1 MPFFPKP
8 RRRPAPA
15 DAGIS
20 TTDAAPRP
28 FRPHPATGTQ
38 PAGRP
43 RFLRGERNE
52 SPFRDDR
59 PRREDRPR
67 DGRRPAGDFPRAGRP
82 AERRDA
88 RPGSRPRNEALQDP
102 WVDGQPRF
110 LPMSRAEMQAL
121 GWKELDVLLVN
132 GDAYVDHPA
141 FGPVLLG
148 RWLVAHGFRVGI
160 VAQPRWQSPDDL
172 LVMGRPR
179 LFVGVSAGALD
190 SMLAHYTAFRKKRHD
205 DAYTPGGKAGARP
218 NRACLVYANLARQAF
233 PGLPVILGGIEASL
247 RRTTHYDFWTDSLR
261 RSILL
266 DAKADLLI
274 YGMGEL
280 AMLECARRLAEGK
293 SLHGIDGTA
302 WLARVDENNVPVDL
316 PEEWL
321 DLPRMQL
328 PSHEAVQA
336 EATELL
342 RLTQMLEQQ
351 VHRQNAWAQQ
361 MVGDRALVLAP
372 PARPLTTEEMDQ
384 IYALPYARSAHPR
397 YREPIPADEMLRT
410 SITSHRGCGGGC
422 SFCSLAL
429 HQGRRISSRS
439 QGSILAEARKL
450 VAQSR
455 RGQVAISDVGGPT
468 ANMWQAHCA
477 LDDATAAKAE
487 PGARP
492 SSRCRRSSCCYPT
505 VCKSFITPQMQ
516 HVGLLREVAAL
527 PGVRQVR
534 VASGVRADLAL
545 NDPEALAAYT
555 GEFTGGQ
562 LKVAPEH
569 CAARVLDLMRK
580 PGMEVFEAFLQSFVE
595 QSRLAGR
602 EQYVVPYMM
611 SAFPGCTDEDMHELA
626 RWLQQRHWSPQQTQC
641 FIPTPGSI
649 ATAMYYCGRN
659 EDGEEIYVARSDA
672 DRLRQHRI
680 LMPDFGR
687 MPEHGSH
694 AGTED
699 AGEGHP
705 RGPRRENTTE
715 RWRDER
721 RSADGLA
728 PRHEGRRDFRED
740 RKPPF
745 SAAAAD
751 DDGQPFRKE
760 GFRPRNFHDRDG
772 SEGQDERK
780 RRAPFARFND
790 EREGAPRRDFRRPDR
805 DGFRKPAFRQDAD
818 KPFRP
823 RPFPD
828 AARDG
833 DEAPQTRPSF
843 RRDGQDERP
852 FRPRGDRF
860 VNRDG
865 EEGQRP
871 FRPRPVPAAAAGDDG
886 QPFRKEGLRP
896 RRFHDRDGH
905 EGQDG
910 WKRPRSFARFD
921 DEREGAPRRDFR
933 RPDRDGFRK
942 PSFRQDAD
950 KPFRPRPFP
959 DAARDGGE
967 APQDRPAFR
976 RDGQDERP
984 FRPRGD
990 RFMDRDGEEGQRP
1003 FRPRPVPAAAA
1014 DDDGQ
1019 PFRKDGFRPRRFH
1032 DRDGHEGQDGWKR
1045 PRSLARFD
1053 NEQDEAPRRD
1063 FRRPERDGFRKPA
1076 FRQDADKPFRPRP
1089 FPDAPRDGDE
1099 APQARPAFRR
1109 DGQGDRPFRPRG
1121 DRFVSRDGEEGQ
1133 RPFRPRR
1140 DDDGRSF
1147 RKDGFRP
1154 RNFHD
1159 RDGSEGQDER
1169 KRRAPFPRFD
1179 DGQGGAPQRDFRRPE
1194 RDGFRK
1200 PGFRQD
1206 ADKPFRKNAFRRD
1219 GKPAFGARRR
1229 DRGFDGPALNDDEE

>member
-15 DAGIS
+15 DTDIS

-28 FRPHPATGTQ
+28 FRPRPATGTQ
-38 PAGRP
+38 PADRP
-43 RFLRGERNE
+43 RFQREERNE
-52 SPFRDDR
+52 FSSRDDR

-67 DGRRPAGDFPRAGRP
+67 DGRRPAGAFPRAGRP
-82 AERRDA
+82 ADRRDA
-88 RPGSRPRNEALQDP
+88 RPGSRSRNEAFQDP

-302 WLARVDENNVPVDL
+302 WLAKVDENNVPVDL

-372 PARPLTTEEMDQ
+372 PARPLTTEEMDK
-384 IYALPYARSAHPR
+384 IYALPYARAAHPR

-439 QGSILAEARKL
+439 QESILAEARKL

-477 LDDATAAKAE
+477 LDEATAAKAE

-626 RWLQQRHWSPQQTQC
+626 RWLQERHWSPQQTQC

-687 MPEHGSH
+687 MPERGGH
-694 AGTED
+694 ADAED
-699 AGEGHP
+699 AGEGHH
-705 RGPRRENTTE
+705 REPRRENTTE

-721 RSADGLA
+721 RSADGL
-728 PRHEGRRDFRED
+728 RRF
-740 RKPPF
+740 
-745 SAAAAD
+745 
-751 DDGQPFRKE
+751 
-760 GFRPRNFHDRDG
+760 NDRDG
-772 SEGQDERK
+772 NEGQDAWK
-780 RRAPFARFND
+780 RPRPFARFDD
-790 EREGAPRRDFRRPDR
+790 EQDEAPRRDFRRPDR
-805 DGFRKPAFRQDAD
+805 DGFRKPGFRQDAD

-833 DEAPQTRPSF
+833 DEAPQARPSF

-860 VNRDG
+860 VDREG
-865 EEGQRP
+865 EEARRP
-871 FRPRPVPAAAAGDDG
+871 FRPR
-886 QPFRKEGLRP
+886 
-896 RRFHDRDGH
+896 RD
-905 EGQDG
+905 
-910 WKRPRSFARFD
+910 
-921 DEREGAPRRDFR
+921 
-933 RPDRDGFRK
+933 
-942 PSFRQDAD
+942 
-950 KPFRPRPFP
+950 
-959 DAARDGGE
+959 
-967 APQDRPAFR
+967 
-976 RDGQDERP
+976 
-984 FRPRGD
+984 
-990 RFMDRDGEEGQRP
+990 
-1003 FRPRPVPAAAA
+1003 
-1014 DDDGQ
+1014 DDDGR
-1019 PFRKDGFRPRRFH
+1019 PFRKDGFRPRRFN
-1032 DRDGHEGQDGWKR
+1032 DRDGNEGQDGQ
-1045 PRSLARFD
+1045 
-1053 NEQDEAPRRD
+1053 E
-1063 FRRPERDGFRKPA
+1063 
-1076 FRQDADKPFRPRP
+1076 
-1089 FPDAPRDGDE
+1089 
-1099 APQARPAFRR
+1099 
-1109 DGQGDRPFRPRG
+1109 
-1121 DRFVSRDGEEGQ
+1121 
-1133 RPFRPRR
+1133 
-1140 DDDGRSF
+1140 
-1147 RKDGFRP
+1147 
-1154 RNFHD
+1154 
-1159 RDGSEGQDER
+1159 
-1169 KRRAPFPRFD
+1169 RRAPFPRFD
-1179 DGQGGAPQRDFRRPE
+1179 DEREGAPRRDFRRPE

-1206 ADKPFRKNAFRRD
+1206 ADKPFRKNSFRRD
-1219 GKPAFGARRR
+1219 GKPAFGSRRR

>member
-172 LVMGRPR
+172 LAMGRPR

-302 WLARVDENNVPVDL
+302 WLARVDEHNVPVDL

-833 DEAPQTRPSF
+833 DEATQTRPSF

-860 VNRDG
+860 V
-865 EEGQRP
+865 
-871 FRPRPVPAAAAGDDG
+871 
-886 QPFRKEGLRP
+886 
-896 RRFHDRDGH
+896 
-905 EGQDG
+905 
-910 WKRPRSFARFD
+910 S
-921 DEREGAPRRDFR
+921 
-933 RPDRDGFRK
+933 
-942 PSFRQDAD
+942 
-950 KPFRPRPFP
+950 
-959 DAARDGGE
+959 
-967 APQDRPAFR
+967 
-976 RDGQDERP
+976 
-984 FRPRGD
+984 
-990 RFMDRDGEEGQRP
+990 RDGEEGQRP

-1019 PFRKDGFRPRRFH
+1019 PFRKEGLRPRRFH

-1200 PGFRQD
+1200 PAFRQD
-1206 ADKPFRKNAFRRD
+1206 ADKPFRKNTIRRD

>member
-15 DAGIS
+15 DTDIS

-28 FRPHPATGTQ
+28 FRPRPATGTQ
-38 PAGRP
+38 PA
-43 RFLRGERNE
+43 
-52 SPFRDDR
+52 DR

-67 DGRRPAGDFPRAGRP
+67 DGRRPAGAFPRAGRP
-82 AERRDA
+82 ADRRDA
-88 RPGSRPRNEALQDP
+88 RPGSRSRNEAFQDP

-110 LPMSRAEMQAL
+110 LPMNRAEMQAL

-302 WLARVDENNVPVDL
+302 WLAKVDENNVPVDL

-351 VHRQNAWAQQ
+351 MHRQNAWAQQ

-372 PARPLTTEEMDQ
+372 PARPLTTEEMDK
-384 IYALPYARSAHPR
+384 IYALPYARAAHPR

-439 QGSILAEARKL
+439 QESILAEARKL

-477 LDDATAAKAE
+477 LDDATSAKAE

-626 RWLQQRHWSPQQTQC
+626 RWLQERHWSPQQTQC

-687 MPEHGSH
+687 MPERGGH
-694 AGTED
+694 ADAED
-699 AGEGHP
+699 AGEGHH
-705 RGPRRENTTE
+705 REPRRENTTE

-728 PRHEGRRDFRED
+728 PRNEGRRDFRED

-745 SAAAAD
+745 
-751 DDGQPFRKE
+751 
-760 GFRPRNFHDRDG
+760 PRFD
-772 SEGQDERK
+772 
-780 RRAPFARFND
+780 D
-790 EREGAPRRDFRRPDR
+790 ERESAPRRDFRHPDR
-805 DGFRKPAFRQDAD
+805 DGFRKPGFRQDAD

-828 AARDG
+828 AARNG
-833 DEAPQTRPSF
+833 DEAPQARPSF

-860 VNRDG
+860 VDRDG
-865 EEGQRP
+865 EEGRRP
-871 FRPRPVPAAAAGDDG
+871 FRPRRDDDG
-886 QPFRKEGLRP
+886 QPFRKEDGFRP
-896 RRFHDRDGH
+896 RRFNDRDGN
-905 EGQDG
+905 EGQDA
-910 WKRPRSFARFD
+910 WKRPRPFARFDDEQDEAPRRDFRRPDRDGFRKSGFRQDADKPFRPRHDDEGRPFRKDGFRPRRFNDRDGNEGQNGQKRRAPFPRFD

-933 RPDRDGFRK
+933 RP
-942 PSFRQDAD
+942 
-950 KPFRPRPFP
+950 
-959 DAARDGGE
+959 
-967 APQDRPAFR
+967 
-976 RDGQDERP
+976 
-984 FRPRGD
+984 
-990 RFMDRDGEEGQRP
+990 
-1003 FRPRPVPAAAA
+1003 
-1014 DDDGQ
+1014 
-1019 PFRKDGFRPRRFH
+1019 
-1032 DRDGHEGQDGWKR
+1032 
-1045 PRSLARFD
+1045 
-1053 NEQDEAPRRD
+1053 
-1063 FRRPERDGFRKPA
+1063 ERDGF
-1076 FRQDADKPFRPRP
+1076 
-1089 FPDAPRDGDE
+1089 G
-1099 APQARPAFRR
+1099 
-1109 DGQGDRPFRPRG
+1109 
-1121 DRFVSRDGEEGQ
+1121 
-1133 RPFRPRR
+1133 
-1140 DDDGRSF
+1140 
-1147 RKDGFRP
+1147 
-1154 RNFHD
+1154 
-1159 RDGSEGQDER
+1159 
-1169 KRRAPFPRFD
+1169 
-1179 DGQGGAPQRDFRRPE
+1179 
-1194 RDGFRK
+1194 K

-1206 ADKPFRKNAFRRD
+1206 ADKPFRKNSFRRD
-1219 GKPAFGARRR
+1219 GKPAFGSRRR

>member
-15 DAGIS
+15 DTDIS

-28 FRPHPATGTQ
+28 FRPRPATGTQ
-38 PAGRP
+38 PADRP
-43 RFLRGERNE
+43 RFQREERNE
-52 SPFRDDR
+52 FSSRDDR

-67 DGRRPAGDFPRAGRP
+67 DGRRPAGAFPRAGRP
-82 AERRDA
+82 ADRRDA
-88 RPGSRPRNEALQDP
+88 RPGSRSRNEAFQDP

-110 LPMSRAEMQAL
+110 LPMNRAEMQAL

-302 WLARVDENNVPVDL
+302 WLAKVDENNVPVDL

-372 PARPLTTEEMDQ
+372 PARPLTTEEMDK
-384 IYALPYARSAHPR
+384 IYALPYARAAHPR

-439 QGSILAEARKL
+439 QESILAEARKL

-477 LDDATAAKAE
+477 LDDATSAKAE

-626 RWLQQRHWSPQQTQC
+626 RWLQERHWSPQQTQC

-687 MPEHGSH
+687 MPERGGH
-694 AGTED
+694 ADAED
-699 AGEGHP
+699 AGEGHH
-705 RGPRRENTTE
+705 REPRRENTTE

-745 SAAAAD
+745 
-751 DDGQPFRKE
+751 
-760 GFRPRNFHDRDG
+760 PRFD
-772 SEGQDERK
+772 
-780 RRAPFARFND
+780 D
-790 EREGAPRRDFRRPDR
+790 ERESAPRRDFRHPDR
-805 DGFRKPAFRQDAD
+805 DGFRKPGFRQDVD

-833 DEAPQTRPSF
+833 DEAPQARPSFRRDAQDERPFRPRGDRFVDRDGEEARRPFRPRRDDDDGRPFRKDGFRPRRFNDRDGNEGQDAWKRPRPFARFDDEQDEAPRRDFRRPDRDGFRKPGFRQDVDKPFRPRPFPDAARDGDEAPQARPSFRRDAQDERPFRPRGDRFVDRDGEEARRPFRPRRDDEGQPFRKDGFRPRRFNDRDGSEGQDAWKRPRPFARFDDEQDEAPRRDFRRPDRDGFRKPGFRQDADKPFRPRPFPDAAHDGDEAPQARPSF

-860 VNRDG
+860 VDRDG
-865 EEGQRP
+865 EEARRP
-871 FRPRPVPAAAAGDDG
+871 FRPR
-886 QPFRKEGLRP
+886 R
-896 RRFHDRDGH
+896 
-905 EGQDG
+905 
-910 WKRPRSFARFD
+910 D
-921 DEREGAPRRDFR
+921 DEGR
-933 RPDRDGFRK
+933 
-942 PSFRQDAD
+942 
-950 KPFRPRPFP
+950 
-959 DAARDGGE
+959 
-967 APQDRPAFR
+967 
-976 RDGQDERP
+976 
-984 FRPRGD
+984 
-990 RFMDRDGEEGQRP
+990 
-1003 FRPRPVPAAAA
+1003 
-1014 DDDGQ
+1014 
-1019 PFRKDGFRPRRFH
+1019 PFRKDGFRPRRFN
-1032 DRDGHEGQDGWKR
+1032 DRDGNEGQDG
-1045 PRSLARFD
+1045 
-1053 NEQDEAPRRD
+1053 Q
-1063 FRRPERDGFRKPA
+1063 
-1076 FRQDADKPFRPRP
+1076 
-1089 FPDAPRDGDE
+1089 
-1099 APQARPAFRR
+1099 
-1109 DGQGDRPFRPRG
+1109 
-1121 DRFVSRDGEEGQ
+1121 
-1133 RPFRPRR
+1133 
-1140 DDDGRSF
+1140 
-1147 RKDGFRP
+1147 
-1154 RNFHD
+1154 
-1159 RDGSEGQDER
+1159 

-1179 DGQGGAPQRDFRRPE
+1179 DEREGAPRRDFRRPE

-1206 ADKPFRKNAFRRD
+1206 ADKPFRKNSFRRD
-1219 GKPAFGARRR
+1219 GKPAFGSRRR

>member
-15 DAGIS
+15 DTDIS

-28 FRPHPATGTQ
+28 FRPRPATGTQ
-38 PAGRP
+38 PADRP
-43 RFLRGERNE
+43 RFQREERNE
-52 SPFRDDR
+52 FSSRDDR

-67 DGRRPAGDFPRAGRP
+67 DGRRPAGAFPRAGRP
-82 AERRDA
+82 ADRRDA
-88 RPGSRPRNEALQDP
+88 RPGSRSRNEAFQDP

-110 LPMSRAEMQAL
+110 LPMNRAEMQAL

-302 WLARVDENNVPVDL
+302 WLAKVDENNVPVDL

-372 PARPLTTEEMDQ
+372 PARPLTTEEMDK
-384 IYALPYARSAHPR
+384 IYALPYARAAHPR

-439 QGSILAEARKL
+439 QESILAEARKL

-477 LDDATAAKAE
+477 LDDATSAKAE

-626 RWLQQRHWSPQQTQC
+626 RWLQERHWSPQQTQC

-687 MPEHGSH
+687 MPERGGH
-694 AGTED
+694 ADAED
-699 AGEGHP
+699 AGEGHH
-705 RGPRRENTTE
+705 REPRRENTTE

-728 PRHEGRRDFRED
+728 PRNEGRRDFRED

-745 SAAAAD
+745 PRFDDERDGAPRRDFRHPDRDGFRKPGFRQDVDKPFRPRPFPDAARDSDEAPQARPSFRRDGQDERPFRPRRD
-751 DDGQPFRKE
+751 DDGRPFRKD
-760 GFRPRNFHDRDG
+760 GFRPRRFNDRDG
-772 SEGQDERK
+772 SEGQDAWK
-780 RRAPFARFND
+780 RPRPFARFDD
-790 EREGAPRRDFRRPDR
+790 EQDEAPRRDFRRPDR
-805 DGFRKPAFRQDAD
+805 DGFRKPGFRQDAD

-833 DEAPQTRPSF
+833 DEAPQARPSF

-860 VNRDG
+860 VDRDG
-865 EEGQRP
+865 EEARRP
-871 FRPRPVPAAAAGDDG
+871 FRPR
-886 QPFRKEGLRP
+886 R
-896 RRFHDRDGH
+896 
-905 EGQDG
+905 
-910 WKRPRSFARFD
+910 
-921 DEREGAPRRDFR
+921 
-933 RPDRDGFRK
+933 
-942 PSFRQDAD
+942 
-950 KPFRPRPFP
+950 
-959 DAARDGGE
+959 
-967 APQDRPAFR
+967 
-976 RDGQDERP
+976 
-984 FRPRGD
+984 
-990 RFMDRDGEEGQRP
+990 
-1003 FRPRPVPAAAA
+1003 

-1019 PFRKDGFRPRRFH
+1019 PFRKDGFRPRRFN
-1032 DRDGHEGQDGWKR
+1032 DRDGNEGQDTWKR
-1045 PRSLARFD
+1045 PRPFARFD
-1053 NEQDEAPRRD
+1053 DEQDEAPRRD
-1063 FRRPERDGFRKPA
+1063 FRRPD
-1076 FRQDADKPFRPRP
+1076 
-1089 FPDAPRDGDE
+1089 
-1099 APQARPAFRR
+1099 
-1109 DGQGDRPFRPRG
+1109 
-1121 DRFVSRDGEEGQ
+1121 
-1133 RPFRPRR
+1133 
-1140 DDDGRSF
+1140 
-1147 RKDGFRP
+1147 
-1154 RNFHD
+1154 
-1159 RDGSEGQDER
+1159 
-1169 KRRAPFPRFD
+1169 
-1179 DGQGGAPQRDFRRPE
+1179 

-1206 ADKPFRKNAFRRD
+1206 ADKPFRPRPFPRFDDEWEGAPRRDFRRPERDGFGKPGFRQDADKPFRKNSFRRD
-1219 GKPAFGARRR
+1219 GKPAFGSRRR

>member
-15 DAGIS
+15 DTDIS

-28 FRPHPATGTQ
+28 FRPRPLTGTQ
-38 PAGRP
+38 PADRP
-43 RFLRGERNE
+43 RFQRGERNE
-52 SPFRDDR
+52 FSSRDDR

-82 AERRDA
+82 ADRRDA
-88 RPGSRPRNEALQDP
+88 RPGSRQRNEAFQDP

-302 WLARVDENNVPVDL
+302 WLAKVDENNVPVDL

-372 PARPLTTEEMDQ
+372 PARPLTTEEMDK
-384 IYALPYARSAHPR
+384 IYALPYARAAHPR

-439 QGSILAEARKL
+439 QESILAEARKL

-477 LDDATAAKAE
+477 LDDATSAKAD

-626 RWLQQRHWSPQQTQC
+626 RWLQERHWSPQQTQC

-687 MPEHGSH
+687 MPERGGH
-694 AGTED
+694 ADAED
-699 AGEGHP
+699 AGEGH
-705 RGPRRENTTE
+705 RREPRRENTTE

-745 SAAAAD
+745 
-751 DDGQPFRKE
+751 
-760 GFRPRNFHDRDG
+760 
-772 SEGQDERK
+772 
-780 RRAPFARFND
+780 ARFDGERD
-790 EREGAPRRDFRRPDR
+790 EAPRRDFRRSDR
-805 DGFRKPAFRQDAD
+805 DGFRKPGFRQDAD

-833 DEAPQTRPSF
+833 DEAPQARPAF
-843 RRDGQDERP
+843 RRNGQDERP
-852 FRPRGDRF
+852 FHPRGDRF
-860 VNRDG
+860 VSRDG

-871 FRPRPVPAAAAGDDG
+871 FRPRRDDEG
-886 QPFRKEGLRP
+886 RPFRKDGFRP
-896 RRFHDRDGH
+896 RNFHDRDG
-905 EGQDG
+905 
-910 WKRPRSFARFD
+910 D
-921 DEREGAPRRDFR
+921 D
-933 RPDRDGFRK
+933 
-942 PSFRQDAD
+942 
-950 KPFRPRPFP
+950 
-959 DAARDGGE
+959 
-967 APQDRPAFR
+967 APQARPAFR

-990 RFMDRDGEEGQRP
+990 RFVDREGEEGRRP
-1003 FRPRPVPAAAA
+1003 FRPRR
-1014 DDDGQ
+1014 DDDDRS
-1019 PFRKDGFRPRRFH
+1019 FRKDGFRPRNFH
-1032 DRDGHEGQDGWKR
+1032 DRDGSEGQDAWKR
-1045 PRSLARFD
+1045 PRPFARFD
-1053 NEQDEAPRRD
+1053 DEQDGAPRRD
-1063 FRRPERDGFRKPA
+1063 FRRPDRDGFRKPG

-1089 FPDAPRDGDE
+1089 FPDAARDGDE

-1121 DRFVSRDGEEGQ
+1121 DRFVDREGEEGG

-1147 RKDGFRP
+1147 RKDGFCP

-1159 RDGSEGQDER
+1159 RDGNEGQDGQ

-1179 DGQGGAPQRDFRRPE
+1179 DEQDGAPRRDFRHPE

-1206 ADKPFRKNAFRRD
+1206 ADKPFRKNTFRRD

>member
-15 DAGIS
+15 DTDIS

-28 FRPHPATGTQ
+28 FRPRPATGTQ
-38 PAGRP
+38 PADRP
-43 RFLRGERNE
+43 RFQREERNE
-52 SPFRDDR
+52 FSFRDAR

-67 DGRRPAGDFPRAGRP
+67 DGRRPAGAFPRAGRP
-82 AERRDA
+82 ADRRDA
-88 RPGSRPRNEALQDP
+88 RPGSRSRNEAFQDP

-302 WLARVDENNVPVDL
+302 WLAKVDENNVPVDL

-372 PARPLTTEEMDQ
+372 PARPLTTEEMDK
-384 IYALPYARSAHPR
+384 IYALPYARAAHPR

-439 QGSILAEARKL
+439 QESILAEARKL

-477 LDDATAAKAE
+477 LDDATSAKAE

-626 RWLQQRHWSPQQTQC
+626 RWLQERHWSPQQTQC

-687 MPEHGSH
+687 MPERGGH
-694 AGTED
+694 ADAED
-699 AGEGHP
+699 AGEGHH
-705 RGPRRENTTE
+705 REPRRENTTE

-745 SAAAAD
+745 PRFDDERESAPRRDFRHPDRDGFRKPGFRQDVDKPFRPRPFPDAARDGDEAPQARPSFRRDGQDERPFRPRGDRFVDREGEEGRRPFRPRRDDDGRPFRKDGFPQDADKPFRPRPFPDAARDGDEAPQARPSFRRDGQDERPFRPRGDRFVDRDGEEARRPFRPRRD
-751 DDGQPFRKE
+751 DDGQPFRKD
-760 GFRPRNFHDRDG
+760 GFRPRRFNDRDG
-772 SEGQDERK
+772 NEGQDAWK
-780 RRAPFARFND
+780 RPRPFARFDD
-790 EREGAPRRDFRRPDR
+790 EQDEAPRRDFRRPDR
-805 DGFRKPAFRQDAD
+805 DGFRKPGFRQDAD

-833 DEAPQTRPSF
+833 DEAPQARPPF

-865 EEGQRP
+865 EEARRP
-871 FRPRPVPAAAAGDDG
+871 FRPR
-886 QPFRKEGLRP
+886 R
-896 RRFHDRDGH
+896 
-905 EGQDG
+905 
-910 WKRPRSFARFD
+910 D
-921 DEREGAPRRDFR
+921 DE
-933 RPDRDGFRK
+933 
-942 PSFRQDAD
+942 
-950 KPFRPRPFP
+950 
-959 DAARDGGE
+959 
-967 APQDRPAFR
+967 
-976 RDGQDERP
+976 
-984 FRPRGD
+984 
-990 RFMDRDGEEGQRP
+990 
-1003 FRPRPVPAAAA
+1003 
-1014 DDDGQ
+1014 GQ
-1019 PFRKDGFRPRRFH
+1019 PFRKDGFRPRRFN
-1032 DRDGHEGQDGWKR
+1032 DRDGNEGQDG
-1045 PRSLARFD
+1045 
-1053 NEQDEAPRRD
+1053 Q
-1063 FRRPERDGFRKPA
+1063 
-1076 FRQDADKPFRPRP
+1076 
-1089 FPDAPRDGDE
+1089 
-1099 APQARPAFRR
+1099 
-1109 DGQGDRPFRPRG
+1109 
-1121 DRFVSRDGEEGQ
+1121 
-1133 RPFRPRR
+1133 
-1140 DDDGRSF
+1140 
-1147 RKDGFRP
+1147 
-1154 RNFHD
+1154 
-1159 RDGSEGQDER
+1159 

-1179 DGQGGAPQRDFRRPE
+1179 DEREGAPRRDFRRPE

-1206 ADKPFRKNAFRRD
+1206 ADKPFRKNTFRRD
-1219 GKPAFGARRR
+1219 GKPAFGSRRR

>member
-15 DAGIS
+15 DTDIS

-28 FRPHPATGTQ
+28 FRPRPATGTQ
-38 PAGRP
+38 PADRP
-43 RFLRGERNE
+43 RFQREERNE
-52 SPFRDDR
+52 FSSRDDR

-67 DGRRPAGDFPRAGRP
+67 DGRRPAGAFPRAGRP
-82 AERRDA
+82 ADRRDA
-88 RPGSRPRNEALQDP
+88 RPGSRSRNEAFQDP

-302 WLARVDENNVPVDL
+302 WLAKVDENNVPVDL

-361 MVGDRALVLAP
+361 MVGDHALVLAP
-372 PARPLTTEEMDQ
+372 PARPLTTEEMDK
-384 IYALPYARSAHPR
+384 IYALPYARAAHPR

-439 QGSILAEARKL
+439 QESILAEARKL

-477 LDDATAAKAE
+477 LDDATSAKAE

-626 RWLQQRHWSPQQTQC
+626 RWLQERHWSPQQTQC

-687 MPEHGSH
+687 MPERGGH
-694 AGTED
+694 ADAED
-699 AGEGHP
+699 AGEGHH
-705 RGPRRENTTE
+705 REPRRENTTE

-745 SAAAAD
+745 
-751 DDGQPFRKE
+751 
-760 GFRPRNFHDRDG
+760 PRFD
-772 SEGQDERK
+772 
-780 RRAPFARFND
+780 D
-790 EREGAPRRDFRRPDR
+790 ERESAPRRDFRHPDR
-805 DGFRKPAFRQDAD
+805 DGFRKPGFRQDVD

-833 DEAPQTRPSF
+833 DEAPQARPSF

-860 VNRDG
+860 VNRGG
-865 EEGQRP
+865 EEARRP
-871 FRPRPVPAAAAGDDG
+871 FRPRRDDDDG
-886 QPFRKEGLRP
+886 RPFRKDGFRP
-896 RRFHDRDGH
+896 RRFNDRDGN
-905 EGQDG
+905 EGQDA
-910 WKRPRSFARFD
+910 WKRPRPFARFD
-921 DEREGAPRRDFR
+921 DEQDEAPRRDFR

-942 PSFRQDAD
+942 PGFRQDAD

-959 DAARDGGE
+959 DASRDGDE
-967 APQDRPAFR
+967 APQARPSFR

-990 RFMDRDGEEGQRP
+990 RFVNRGGEEARRP
-1003 FRPRPVPAAAA
+1003 FRPRRD
-1014 DDDGQ
+1014 DDDGR
-1019 PFRKDGFRPRRFH
+1019 PFRKDGFRPRRFN
-1032 DRDGHEGQDGWKR
+1032 DRDGNEGQDG
-1045 PRSLARFD
+1045 
-1053 NEQDEAPRRD
+1053 Q
-1063 FRRPERDGFRKPA
+1063 
-1076 FRQDADKPFRPRP
+1076 
-1089 FPDAPRDGDE
+1089 
-1099 APQARPAFRR
+1099 
-1109 DGQGDRPFRPRG
+1109 
-1121 DRFVSRDGEEGQ
+1121 
-1133 RPFRPRR
+1133 
-1140 DDDGRSF
+1140 
-1147 RKDGFRP
+1147 
-1154 RNFHD
+1154 
-1159 RDGSEGQDER
+1159 

-1179 DGQGGAPQRDFRRPE
+1179 DEREGAPRRDFRRPE

-1206 ADKPFRKNAFRRD
+1206 ADKPFRKNSFRRD
-1219 GKPAFGARRR
+1219 GKPAFGSRRR
-1229 DRGFDGPALNDDEE
+1229 DRGFDGPALNDDEK

>member
-15 DAGIS
+15 DTDIS

-28 FRPHPATGTQ
+28 FRPRPATGTQ
-38 PAGRP
+38 PADRP
-43 RFLRGERNE
+43 RFQREERNE
-52 SPFRDDR
+52 FSSRDDR

-67 DGRRPAGDFPRAGRP
+67 DGRRPAGAFPRAGRP
-82 AERRDA
+82 ADRRDA
-88 RPGSRPRNEALQDP
+88 RPGSRSRNEAFQDP

-302 WLARVDENNVPVDL
+302 WLAKVDENNVPVDL

-372 PARPLTTEEMDQ
+372 PARPLTTEEMDK
-384 IYALPYARSAHPR
+384 IYALPYARAAHPR

-439 QGSILAEARKL
+439 QESILAEARKL

-477 LDDATAAKAE
+477 LDDATSAKAE

-626 RWLQQRHWSPQQTQC
+626 RWLQERHWSPQQTQC

-687 MPEHGSH
+687 MPERGGH
-694 AGTED
+694 ADAED
-699 AGEGHP
+699 AGEGHH
-705 RGPRRENTTE
+705 REPRRENTTE
-715 RWRDER
+715 RWRDEH

-745 SAAAAD
+745 PRFDDERESAPRRDFRHPDRDGFRKPGFRQDVDKPFRPRPFPDAARDGDEAPQARPSFRRDGQDERPFRPRGDRFVDREGEEARRPFRPRRDD
-751 DDGQPFRKE
+751 DDGRPFRKD
-760 GFRPRNFHDRDG
+760 GFRPRRFNDRDG
-772 SEGQDERK
+772 NEGQDAWK
-780 RRAPFARFND
+780 RPRPFARFDD
-790 EREGAPRRDFRRPDR
+790 EQDEAPRRDFRRPDR
-805 DGFRKPAFRQDAD
+805 DGFRKPGFRQDAD

-833 DEAPQTRPSF
+833 DEAPQARPSF

-860 VNRDG
+860 VDREG
-865 EEGQRP
+865 EEARRP
-871 FRPRPVPAAAAGDDG
+871 FRPR
-886 QPFRKEGLRP
+886 
-896 RRFHDRDGH
+896 RD
-905 EGQDG
+905 
-910 WKRPRSFARFD
+910 
-921 DEREGAPRRDFR
+921 
-933 RPDRDGFRK
+933 
-942 PSFRQDAD
+942 
-950 KPFRPRPFP
+950 
-959 DAARDGGE
+959 
-967 APQDRPAFR
+967 
-976 RDGQDERP
+976 
-984 FRPRGD
+984 
-990 RFMDRDGEEGQRP
+990 
-1003 FRPRPVPAAAA
+1003 
-1014 DDDGQ
+1014 DDDGR
-1019 PFRKDGFRPRRFH
+1019 PFRKDGFRPRRFN
-1032 DRDGHEGQDGWKR
+1032 DRDGNEGQDG
-1045 PRSLARFD
+1045 
-1053 NEQDEAPRRD
+1053 Q
-1063 FRRPERDGFRKPA
+1063 
-1076 FRQDADKPFRPRP
+1076 
-1089 FPDAPRDGDE
+1089 
-1099 APQARPAFRR
+1099 
-1109 DGQGDRPFRPRG
+1109 
-1121 DRFVSRDGEEGQ
+1121 
-1133 RPFRPRR
+1133 
-1140 DDDGRSF
+1140 
-1147 RKDGFRP
+1147 
-1154 RNFHD
+1154 
-1159 RDGSEGQDER
+1159 

-1179 DGQGGAPQRDFRRPE
+1179 DEREGAPRRDFRRPE

-1206 ADKPFRKNAFRRD
+1206 ADKPFRKNTFRRD
-1219 GKPAFGARRR
+1219 GKPAFGSRRR

>member
-15 DAGIS
+15 DTDIS

-28 FRPHPATGTQ
+28 FRPRPATGTQ
-38 PAGRP
+38 PADRP
-43 RFLRGERNE
+43 RFQREERNE
-52 SPFRDDR
+52 FSSRDDR

-67 DGRRPAGDFPRAGRP
+67 DGRRPAGAFPRAGRP
-82 AERRDA
+82 ADRRDA
-88 RPGSRPRNEALQDP
+88 RPGSRSRNEAFQDP

-110 LPMSRAEMQAL
+110 LPMNRAEMQAL

-302 WLARVDENNVPVDL
+302 WLAKVDENNVPVDL

-372 PARPLTTEEMDQ
+372 PARPLTTEEMDK
-384 IYALPYARSAHPR
+384 IYALPYARAAHPR

-439 QGSILAEARKL
+439 QESILAEARKL

-477 LDDATAAKAE
+477 LDDATSAKAE

-626 RWLQQRHWSPQQTQC
+626 RWLQERHWSPQQTQC

-687 MPEHGSH
+687 MPERGGH
-694 AGTED
+694 ADAED
-699 AGEGHP
+699 AGEGHH
-705 RGPRRENTTE
+705 REPRRENTTE

-745 SAAAAD
+745 
-751 DDGQPFRKE
+751 
-760 GFRPRNFHDRDG
+760 PRFD
-772 SEGQDERK
+772 
-780 RRAPFARFND
+780 D
-790 EREGAPRRDFRRPDR
+790 ERESAPRRDFRHPDR
-805 DGFRKPAFRQDAD
+805 DGFRKPGFRQDVD

-833 DEAPQTRPSF
+833 DEAPQARPSF

-860 VNRDG
+860 VDREG
-865 EEGQRP
+865 EEGRRP
-871 FRPRPVPAAAAGDDG
+871 FRPRGDRFVDRDGEEARRPFRPRRDDEG
-886 QPFRKEGLRP
+886 QPFRKDGFRP
-896 RRFHDRDGH
+896 RRFNDRDGS
-905 EGQDG
+905 EGQDA
-910 WKRPRSFARFD
+910 WKRPRPFARFD
-921 DEREGAPRRDFR
+921 DEQDEAPRRDFR

-942 PSFRQDAD
+942 PGFRQDVD

-959 DAARDGGE
+959 DAARDGDE
-967 APQDRPAFR
+967 APQARPSFR

-990 RFMDRDGEEGQRP
+990 RFVDRDGEEARRP
-1003 FRPRPVPAAAA
+1003 FRPRR
-1014 DDDGQ
+1014 DDEGR
-1019 PFRKDGFRPRRFH
+1019 PFRKDGFRPRRFN
-1032 DRDGHEGQDGWKR
+1032 DRDGNEGQDG
-1045 PRSLARFD
+1045 
-1053 NEQDEAPRRD
+1053 Q
-1063 FRRPERDGFRKPA
+1063 
-1076 FRQDADKPFRPRP
+1076 
-1089 FPDAPRDGDE
+1089 
-1099 APQARPAFRR
+1099 
-1109 DGQGDRPFRPRG
+1109 
-1121 DRFVSRDGEEGQ
+1121 
-1133 RPFRPRR
+1133 
-1140 DDDGRSF
+1140 
-1147 RKDGFRP
+1147 
-1154 RNFHD
+1154 
-1159 RDGSEGQDER
+1159 

-1179 DGQGGAPQRDFRRPE
+1179 DEREGAPRRDFRRPE

-1206 ADKPFRKNAFRRD
+1206 ADKPFHKNTFRRD
-1219 GKPAFGARRR
+1219 GKPAFGSRRR

>member
-15 DAGIS
+15 DTDIS

-28 FRPHPATGTQ
+28 FRPRPATGTQ
-38 PAGRP
+38 PADRP
-43 RFLRGERNE
+43 RFQREERNE
-52 SPFRDDR
+52 FSSRDDR

-67 DGRRPAGDFPRAGRP
+67 DGRRPAGAFPRAGRP
-82 AERRDA
+82 ADRRDA
-88 RPGSRPRNEALQDP
+88 RPGSRSRNEAFQDP

-110 LPMSRAEMQAL
+110 LPMNRAEMQAL

-302 WLARVDENNVPVDL
+302 WLAKVDENNVPVDL

-372 PARPLTTEEMDQ
+372 PARPLTTEEMDK
-384 IYALPYARSAHPR
+384 IYALPYARAAHPR

-439 QGSILAEARKL
+439 QESILAEARKL

-477 LDDATAAKAE
+477 LDDATSAKAE

-626 RWLQQRHWSPQQTQC
+626 RWLQERHWSPQQTQC

-687 MPEHGSH
+687 MPERGGH
-694 AGTED
+694 ADAED
-699 AGEGHP
+699 AGEGHH
-705 RGPRRENTTE
+705 REPRRENTTE

-745 SAAAAD
+745 PRFDDERESAPRRDFRHPDRDGFRKPGFRQDVDKPFRPRPFPDAARDGDEAPQARPSFRRDGQDERPFRPRGDRFVDRDGEEARRPFRPRRDD
-751 DDGQPFRKE
+751 DDGRPFRKD
-760 GFRPRNFHDRDG
+760 GFRPRRFNDRDG
-772 SEGQDERK
+772 NEGQDAWK
-780 RRAPFARFND
+780 RPRPFARFDD
-790 EREGAPRRDFRRPDR
+790 EQDEAPRRDFRRPDR
-805 DGFRKPAFRQDAD
+805 DGFRKPGFRQDAD

-833 DEAPQTRPSF
+833 DEAPQARPSF

-860 VNRDG
+860 VDRDG
-865 EEGQRP
+865 EEGRRP
-871 FRPRPVPAAAAGDDG
+871 FRPRRDDDG
-886 QPFRKEGLRP
+886 QPFRKEDGFRP
-896 RRFHDRDGH
+896 RRFNDRDGN
-905 EGQDG
+905 EGQDA
-910 WKRPRSFARFD
+910 WKRPRPFARFDDEQDEAPRRDFRRPDRDGFRKSGFRQDADKPFRPRHDDEGRPFRKDGFRPRRFNDRDGNEGQNGQKRRAPFPRFD

-933 RPDRDGFRK
+933 RP
-942 PSFRQDAD
+942 
-950 KPFRPRPFP
+950 
-959 DAARDGGE
+959 
-967 APQDRPAFR
+967 
-976 RDGQDERP
+976 
-984 FRPRGD
+984 
-990 RFMDRDGEEGQRP
+990 
-1003 FRPRPVPAAAA
+1003 
-1014 DDDGQ
+1014 
-1019 PFRKDGFRPRRFH
+1019 
-1032 DRDGHEGQDGWKR
+1032 
-1045 PRSLARFD
+1045 
-1053 NEQDEAPRRD
+1053 
-1063 FRRPERDGFRKPA
+1063 ERDGF
-1076 FRQDADKPFRPRP
+1076 
-1089 FPDAPRDGDE
+1089 G
-1099 APQARPAFRR
+1099 
-1109 DGQGDRPFRPRG
+1109 
-1121 DRFVSRDGEEGQ
+1121 
-1133 RPFRPRR
+1133 
-1140 DDDGRSF
+1140 
-1147 RKDGFRP
+1147 
-1154 RNFHD
+1154 
-1159 RDGSEGQDER
+1159 
-1169 KRRAPFPRFD
+1169 
-1179 DGQGGAPQRDFRRPE
+1179 
-1194 RDGFRK
+1194 K

-1206 ADKPFRKNAFRRD
+1206 ADKPFRKNSFRRD
-1219 GKPAFGARRR
+1219 GKPAFGSRRR

>member
-15 DAGIS
+15 DTDIS
-20 TTDAAPRP
+20 TTDAAPLP
-28 FRPHPATGTQ
+28 FRPRPATGTQ
-38 PAGRP
+38 PADRP
-43 RFLRGERNE
+43 RFQREERNE
-52 SPFRDDR
+52 FSSRDDR

-67 DGRRPAGDFPRAGRP
+67 DGRRPAGAFPRAGRP
-82 AERRDA
+82 ADRRDA
-88 RPGSRPRNEALQDP
+88 RPGSRSRNEAFQDP

-302 WLARVDENNVPVDL
+302 WLAKVDENNVPVDL

-372 PARPLTTEEMDQ
+372 PARPLTTEEMDK
-384 IYALPYARSAHPR
+384 IYALPYARAAHPR

-439 QGSILAEARKL
+439 QESILAEARKL

-477 LDDATAAKAE
+477 LDDATSAKAE

-626 RWLQQRHWSPQQTQC
+626 RWLQERHWSPQQTQC

-687 MPEHGSH
+687 MPERGGH
-694 AGTED
+694 ADAED
-699 AGEGHP
+699 AGEGHH
-705 RGPRRENTTE
+705 REPRRENTTE

-728 PRHEGRRDFRED
+728 PRNEGRRDFRED

-745 SAAAAD
+745 PRFDDERESAPRRDFRHPDRDGFRKPGFRQDVDKPFRPRPFPDAARDGDEAPQARPSFRRDGQDERPFRPRRD
-751 DDGQPFRKE
+751 DEGQPFRKD
-760 GFRPRNFHDRDG
+760 GFRPRRFNDRDG
-772 SEGQDERK
+772 SEGQDAWK
-780 RRAPFARFND
+780 RPRPFARFDD
-790 EREGAPRRDFRRPDR
+790 EQDEAPRRDFRRPDR
-805 DGFRKPAFRQDAD
+805 DGFRKPGFRQDAD

-833 DEAPQTRPSF
+833 DEAPQARPSFRRDGQDERPFRPCGDRFAHHDGEEGRRPFRPRRDDDGQPFRKDGFQPRRSNDRNGNDGQDWQKRRAPFPRFDDEQEGTPRRDFRRPDRDGFRKPGFRQDADKTFRPRPFPDAARDGGEAPQARPSF

-860 VNRDG
+860 VDRDG
-865 EEGQRP
+865 EEARRP
-871 FRPRPVPAAAAGDDG
+871 FRPR
-886 QPFRKEGLRP
+886 R
-896 RRFHDRDGH
+896 
-905 EGQDG
+905 
-910 WKRPRSFARFD
+910 
-921 DEREGAPRRDFR
+921 
-933 RPDRDGFRK
+933 
-942 PSFRQDAD
+942 
-950 KPFRPRPFP
+950 
-959 DAARDGGE
+959 
-967 APQDRPAFR
+967 
-976 RDGQDERP
+976 
-984 FRPRGD
+984 
-990 RFMDRDGEEGQRP
+990 
-1003 FRPRPVPAAAA
+1003 

-1019 PFRKDGFRPRRFH
+1019 PFRKDGFRPRRFN
-1032 DRDGHEGQDGWKR
+1032 DRDGNEGQDG
-1045 PRSLARFD
+1045 
-1053 NEQDEAPRRD
+1053 Q
-1063 FRRPERDGFRKPA
+1063 
-1076 FRQDADKPFRPRP
+1076 
-1089 FPDAPRDGDE
+1089 
-1099 APQARPAFRR
+1099 
-1109 DGQGDRPFRPRG
+1109 
-1121 DRFVSRDGEEGQ
+1121 
-1133 RPFRPRR
+1133 
-1140 DDDGRSF
+1140 
-1147 RKDGFRP
+1147 
-1154 RNFHD
+1154 
-1159 RDGSEGQDER
+1159 

-1179 DGQGGAPQRDFRRPE
+1179 DEREGAPRRDFRRPE

-1206 ADKPFRKNAFRRD
+1206 ADKPFRKNSFRRD
-1219 GKPAFGARRR
+1219 GKPAFGSRRR
-1229 DRGFDGPALNDDEE
+1229 DRGFDAPALNDDEE

>member
-15 DAGIS
+15 DTDIS

-28 FRPHPATGTQ
+28 FRPRPLTGTQ
-38 PAGRP
+38 PADRP
-43 RFLRGERNE
+43 RFQRGERNE
-52 SPFRDDR
+52 FSSRDDR

-82 AERRDA
+82 ADRRDA
-88 RPGSRPRNEALQDP
+88 RPGSRQRNEAFQDP

-302 WLARVDENNVPVDL
+302 WLAKVDENNVPVDL

-372 PARPLTTEEMDQ
+372 PARPLTTEEMDK
-384 IYALPYARSAHPR
+384 IYALPYARAAHPR

-439 QGSILAEARKL
+439 QESILAEARKL

-477 LDDATAAKAE
+477 LDDATSAKAD

-626 RWLQQRHWSPQQTQC
+626 RWLQERHWSPQQTQC

-687 MPEHGSH
+687 MPERGGH
-694 AGTED
+694 ADAED
-699 AGEGHP
+699 AGEGH
-705 RGPRRENTTE
+705 RREPRRENTTE

-745 SAAAAD
+745 
-751 DDGQPFRKE
+751 
-760 GFRPRNFHDRDG
+760 
-772 SEGQDERK
+772 
-780 RRAPFARFND
+780 ARFDGERD
-790 EREGAPRRDFRRPDR
+790 EAPRRDFRRSDR
-805 DGFRKPAFRQDAD
+805 DGFRKPGFRQDAD

-833 DEAPQTRPSF
+833 DEAPQARPAF
-843 RRDGQDERP
+843 RRNGQDERP
-852 FRPRGDRF
+852 FHPRGDRF
-860 VNRDG
+860 VSRDG

-871 FRPRPVPAAAAGDDG
+871 FRPRRDDEG
-886 QPFRKEGLRP
+886 RPFRKDGFRP
-896 RRFHDRDGH
+896 RNFHDRDG
-905 EGQDG
+905 
-910 WKRPRSFARFD
+910 D
-921 DEREGAPRRDFR
+921 D
-933 RPDRDGFRK
+933 
-942 PSFRQDAD
+942 
-950 KPFRPRPFP
+950 
-959 DAARDGGE
+959 
-967 APQDRPAFR
+967 APQARPAFR

-990 RFMDRDGEEGQRP
+990 RFVDREGEEGRRP
-1003 FRPRPVPAAAA
+1003 FRPRR
-1014 DDDGQ
+1014 DDEDRS
-1019 PFRKDGFRPRRFH
+1019 FRKDGFRPRNFH
-1032 DRDGHEGQDGWKR
+1032 DRDGSEGQDAWKR
-1045 PRSLARFD
+1045 PRPFARFD
-1053 NEQDEAPRRD
+1053 DEQDGAPRRD
-1063 FRRPERDGFRKPA
+1063 FRRPDRDGFRKPG

-1089 FPDAPRDGDE
+1089 FPDAARDGDE

-1121 DRFVSRDGEEGQ
+1121 DRFVDREGEEGG

-1147 RKDGFRP
+1147 RKDGFCP

-1159 RDGSEGQDER
+1159 RDGNEGQDGQ

-1179 DGQGGAPQRDFRRPE
+1179 DEQDGAPRRDFRHPE

-1206 ADKPFRKNAFRRD
+1206 ADKPFRKNTFRRD

>member
-15 DAGIS
+15 DTDIS

-28 FRPHPATGTQ
+28 FRPRPLTGTQ
-38 PAGRP
+38 PADRP
-43 RFLRGERNE
+43 RFQRGERNE
-52 SPFRDDR
+52 FPSRDDR

-82 AERRDA
+82 ADRRDA
-88 RPGSRPRNEALQDP
+88 RPGSRQRNEAFQDP

-302 WLARVDENNVPVDL
+302 WLAKVDENNVPVDL

-351 VHRQNAWAQQ
+351 VHRQNAWGQQ

-372 PARPLTTEEMDQ
+372 PARPLTTEEMDR
-384 IYALPYARSAHPR
+384 IYALPYARAAHPR

-439 QGSILAEARKL
+439 QESILAEARKL

-477 LDDATAAKAE
+477 LDDAMSAKAE

-626 RWLQQRHWSPQQTQC
+626 RWLQERHWSPQQTQC

-687 MPEHGSH
+687 MPERGAH
-694 AGTED
+694 ADAED
-699 AGEGHP
+699 TGEGH
-705 RGPRRENTTE
+705 RREPRRENTTE

-728 PRHEGRRDFRED
+728 PR
-740 RKPPF
+740 
-745 SAAAAD
+745 
-751 DDGQPFRKE
+751 
-760 GFRPRNFHDRDG
+760 
-772 SEGQDERK
+772 
-780 RRAPFARFND
+780 
-790 EREGAPRRDFRRPDR
+790 RDFRRPDR
-805 DGFRKPAFRQDAD
+805 DGFRKPGFRQDAD

-833 DEAPQTRPSF
+833 DEAPQ
-843 RRDGQDERP
+843 
-852 FRPRGDRF
+852 
-860 VNRDG
+860 
-865 EEGQRP
+865 
-871 FRPRPVPAAAAGDDG
+871 A
-886 QPFRKEGLRP
+886 
-896 RRFHDRDGH
+896 
-905 EGQDG
+905 
-910 WKRPRSFARFD
+910 
-921 DEREGAPRRDFR
+921 
-933 RPDRDGFRK
+933 
-942 PSFRQDAD
+942 
-950 KPFRPRPFP
+950 
-959 DAARDGGE
+959 
-967 APQDRPAFR
+967 RPAFR

-990 RFMDRDGEEGQRP
+990 RFVDREGEEGR
-1003 FRPRPVPAAAA
+1003 
-1014 DDDGQ
+1014 
-1019 PFRKDGFRPRRFH
+1019 
-1032 DRDGHEGQDGWKR
+1032 
-1045 PRSLARFD
+1045 
-1053 NEQDEAPRRD
+1053 
-1063 FRRPERDGFRKPA
+1063 
-1076 FRQDADKPFRPRP
+1076 
-1089 FPDAPRDGDE
+1089 
-1099 APQARPAFRR
+1099 
-1109 DGQGDRPFRPRG
+1109 
-1121 DRFVSRDGEEGQ
+1121 

-1159 RDGSEGQDER
+1159 RDGSEGQDAWKRPRPFPDAARDGDEAPQARPAFRRDGQDER
-1169 KRRAPFPRFD
+1169 PFRPRGDRFVDREGEEGRRPFRQRRDDDGRSFRKDGFRPRNFHDRDSNESVDAWKRPRPFARFDDEQDEAPHRDFRRPDRDGFHKPGFRQDADKPFRPRPFPDAARDGDEAPQARPAFRRDGQDERPFRPRGDRFVDREGEEGRRPFRQRRDDDGRSFRKDGFRPRNFHDRGGNEGQDGQKRRAPFPRFD
-1179 DGQGGAPQRDFRRPE
+1179 DGQDGAPRRDFRRPD

-1206 ADKPFRKNAFRRD
+1206 ADKPFRKNTFRRD

>member
-15 DAGIS
+15 DTDIS

-28 FRPHPATGTQ
+28 FRPRPATGTQ
-38 PAGRP
+38 PADHP
-43 RFLRGERNE
+43 RFQREERNE
-52 SPFRDDR
+52 FSSRDDR

-67 DGRRPAGDFPRAGRP
+67 DGRRPAGAFPRAGRP
-82 AERRDA
+82 ADRRDA
-88 RPGSRPRNEALQDP
+88 RPGSRSRNEAFQDP

-302 WLARVDENNVPVDL
+302 WLAKVDENNVPVDL

-372 PARPLTTEEMDQ
+372 PARPLTTEEMDK
-384 IYALPYARSAHPR
+384 IYALPYARAAHPR

-439 QGSILAEARKL
+439 QESILAEARKL

-477 LDDATAAKAE
+477 LDDATSAKAE

-626 RWLQQRHWSPQQTQC
+626 RWLQERHWSPQQTQC

-687 MPEHGSH
+687 MPERGGH
-694 AGTED
+694 ADAED
-699 AGEGHP
+699 AGEGHH
-705 RGPRRENTTE
+705 REPRRENTTE

-745 SAAAAD
+745 
-751 DDGQPFRKE
+751 
-760 GFRPRNFHDRDG
+760 PRFD
-772 SEGQDERK
+772 
-780 RRAPFARFND
+780 D
-790 EREGAPRRDFRRPDR
+790 EREGAPRRDFRRPER
-805 DGFRKPAFRQDAD
+805 DGFRKPGFRQDAD

-833 DEAPQTRPSF
+833 DEAPQARPSFRRDGQDERPFRPRGDRFVDREGEEARRPFRPRRDDDDGRPFRNDGFRTRRFNDRDGSEGQDAWKRPRPFARFDDEQDEAPRRDFRRPDRDGFRKPGFRQDADKPFRPRPFPDAARDGDEAPQARPSFRRDGQDERPFRPRGDRFVDRDGEEARRPFRPRRDDEGQPFRKDGFRPRRFNDRDGNEGQDAWKRPRPFARFDDERDGAPRRDFRRPDRDGFRKPGFRQDADKPFRPRPFPDAARDGDEAPQARPSF

-865 EEGQRP
+865 EEARRP
-871 FRPRPVPAAAAGDDG
+871 FRPR
-886 QPFRKEGLRP
+886 
-896 RRFHDRDGH
+896 H
-905 EGQDG
+905 
-910 WKRPRSFARFD
+910 D
-921 DEREGAPRRDFR
+921 DEGR
-933 RPDRDGFRK
+933 
-942 PSFRQDAD
+942 
-950 KPFRPRPFP
+950 
-959 DAARDGGE
+959 
-967 APQDRPAFR
+967 
-976 RDGQDERP
+976 
-984 FRPRGD
+984 
-990 RFMDRDGEEGQRP
+990 
-1003 FRPRPVPAAAA
+1003 
-1014 DDDGQ
+1014 
-1019 PFRKDGFRPRRFH
+1019 PFRKDGFRPRRFN
-1032 DRDGHEGQDGWKR
+1032 DRDGNEGQDG
-1045 PRSLARFD
+1045 
-1053 NEQDEAPRRD
+1053 Q
-1063 FRRPERDGFRKPA
+1063 
-1076 FRQDADKPFRPRP
+1076 
-1089 FPDAPRDGDE
+1089 
-1099 APQARPAFRR
+1099 
-1109 DGQGDRPFRPRG
+1109 
-1121 DRFVSRDGEEGQ
+1121 
-1133 RPFRPRR
+1133 
-1140 DDDGRSF
+1140 
-1147 RKDGFRP
+1147 
-1154 RNFHD
+1154 
-1159 RDGSEGQDER
+1159 

-1179 DGQGGAPQRDFRRPE
+1179 DEREGAPRRDFRRPE

-1206 ADKPFRKNAFRRD
+1206 ADKPFRKNSFRRD
-1219 GKPAFGARRR
+1219 GKPAFGSRRR
-1229 DRGFDGPALNDDEE
+1229 DRDFDGPALNDDEE

>member
-15 DAGIS
+15 DTDIS

-28 FRPHPATGTQ
+28 FRPRPATGTQ
-38 PAGRP
+38 PADRP
-43 RFLRGERNE
+43 RFQREERNE
-52 SPFRDDR
+52 FSSRD
-59 PRREDRPR
+59 DRPR
-67 DGRRPAGDFPRAGRP
+67 DGRRPAGAFPRAGRP
-82 AERRDA
+82 ADRRDA
-88 RPGSRPRNEALQDP
+88 RPGSRSRNEAFQDP

-302 WLARVDENNVPVDL
+302 WLAKVDENNVPVDL

-372 PARPLTTEEMDQ
+372 PARPLTTEEMDK
-384 IYALPYARSAHPR
+384 IYALPYARAAYPR

-439 QGSILAEARKL
+439 QESILAEARKL

-477 LDDATAAKAE
+477 LDDATSAKAE

-626 RWLQQRHWSPQQTQC
+626 RWLQERHWSPQQTQC

-687 MPEHGSH
+687 MPERGGH
-694 AGTED
+694 ADAED
-699 AGEGHP
+699 AGEGHH
-705 RGPRRENTTE
+705 REPRRENTTE

-745 SAAAAD
+745 
-751 DDGQPFRKE
+751 
-760 GFRPRNFHDRDG
+760 PRFD
-772 SEGQDERK
+772 
-780 RRAPFARFND
+780 D
-790 EREGAPRRDFRRPDR
+790 ERESAPRRDFRHPDR
-805 DGFRKPAFRQDAD
+805 DGFRKPGFRQDAD

-833 DEAPQTRPSF
+833 DEAPQARPSF

-860 VNRDG
+860 VDREG
-865 EEGQRP
+865 EEGRRP
-871 FRPRPVPAAAAGDDG
+871 FRPRRDDEG
-886 QPFRKEGLRP
+886 QPFRKDGFRP
-896 RRFHDRDGH
+896 RRFNDRDGS
-905 EGQDG
+905 EGQDA
-910 WKRPRSFARFD
+910 WKRPRPFARFD
-921 DEREGAPRRDFR
+921 DEQDEAPRRDFRRPDRDGFRKPGFPPRRFNDRDGNEGQDAWKRPRPFARFDDEQEGAPRRDFR

-942 PSFRQDAD
+942 PGFRQDAD

-959 DAARDGGE
+959 DASRDGDE
-967 APQDRPAFR
+967 APQARPSFR

-990 RFMDRDGEEGQRP
+990 RFVDRDGEEARRP
-1003 FRPRPVPAAAA
+1003 FRPRH
-1014 DDDGQ
+1014 DDEGR
-1019 PFRKDGFRPRRFH
+1019 PFRKDGFRPRRFN
-1032 DRDGHEGQDGWKR
+1032 DRDGNEGQDG
-1045 PRSLARFD
+1045 
-1053 NEQDEAPRRD
+1053 Q
-1063 FRRPERDGFRKPA
+1063 
-1076 FRQDADKPFRPRP
+1076 
-1089 FPDAPRDGDE
+1089 
-1099 APQARPAFRR
+1099 
-1109 DGQGDRPFRPRG
+1109 
-1121 DRFVSRDGEEGQ
+1121 
-1133 RPFRPRR
+1133 
-1140 DDDGRSF
+1140 
-1147 RKDGFRP
+1147 
-1154 RNFHD
+1154 
-1159 RDGSEGQDER
+1159 

-1179 DGQGGAPQRDFRRPE
+1179 DEREGAPRRDFRRPE

-1206 ADKPFRKNAFRRD
+1206 ADKPFRKNSFRRD
-1219 GKPAFGARRR
+1219 GKPAFGSRRR

>member
-15 DAGIS
+15 DTDIS

-28 FRPHPATGTQ
+28 FRPRPATGTQ
-38 PAGRP
+38 PADRP
-43 RFLRGERNE
+43 RFQREEHNE
-52 SPFRDDR
+52 FSSRDDR

-67 DGRRPAGDFPRAGRP
+67 DERRPAGAFPRAGRP
-82 AERRDA
+82 ADRRDA
-88 RPGSRPRNEALQDP
+88 RPGSRSRNEAFQDP

-302 WLARVDENNVPVDL
+302 WLAKVDENNVPVDL

-372 PARPLTTEEMDQ
+372 PARPLTTEEMDK
-384 IYALPYARSAHPR
+384 IYALPYARAAHPR

-439 QGSILAEARKL
+439 QESILAEARKL

-477 LDDATAAKAE
+477 LDDATSAKAE

-626 RWLQQRHWSPQQTQC
+626 RWLQERHWSPQQTQC

-687 MPEHGSH
+687 MPERGGH
-694 AGTED
+694 ADAED
-699 AGEGHP
+699 ASEGHH
-705 RGPRRENTTE
+705 REPRRENTTE

-745 SAAAAD
+745 
-751 DDGQPFRKE
+751 
-760 GFRPRNFHDRDG
+760 PRFD
-772 SEGQDERK
+772 
-780 RRAPFARFND
+780 D
-790 EREGAPRRDFRRPDR
+790 ERESAPRRDFRHPDR
-805 DGFRKPAFRQDAD
+805 DGFRKPGFRQDVD

-833 DEAPQTRPSF
+833 DEAPQARPSF

-860 VNRDG
+860 VDREG
-865 EEGQRP
+865 EEGRRP
-871 FRPRPVPAAAAGDDG
+871 FRPRRDDDDGQPFRKDGFRPRRFNDRDGNEGQDAWKRPRPFARFDDEQDEAPRRDFRRPDRDGFRKPGFRQDADKPFRPRPFPDAAHDGDEAPQARPSFRRDGQDERPFRPRGDRFVDRDGEEARRPFRPRRDDDG
-886 QPFRKEGLRP
+886 QPFRKEDGFRP
-896 RRFHDRDGH
+896 RRFNDRNGN
-905 EGQDG
+905 EGQDA
-910 WKRPRSFARFD
+910 WKRPRPFARFD
-921 DEREGAPRRDFR
+921 DEQEGAPRRDFR

-942 PSFRQDAD
+942 PGFRQDAD

-959 DAARDGGE
+959 DAAHDGDE
-967 APQDRPAFR
+967 APQARPSFR

-990 RFMDRDGEEGQRP
+990 RFVDRDGEEARRP
-1003 FRPRPVPAAAA
+1003 FRPRR
-1014 DDDGQ
+1014 DDEGR
-1019 PFRKDGFRPRRFH
+1019 PFRKDGFRPRRFN
-1032 DRDGHEGQDGWKR
+1032 DRDGNEGQDG
-1045 PRSLARFD
+1045 
-1053 NEQDEAPRRD
+1053 Q
-1063 FRRPERDGFRKPA
+1063 
-1076 FRQDADKPFRPRP
+1076 
-1089 FPDAPRDGDE
+1089 
-1099 APQARPAFRR
+1099 
-1109 DGQGDRPFRPRG
+1109 
-1121 DRFVSRDGEEGQ
+1121 
-1133 RPFRPRR
+1133 
-1140 DDDGRSF
+1140 
-1147 RKDGFRP
+1147 
-1154 RNFHD
+1154 
-1159 RDGSEGQDER
+1159 

-1179 DGQGGAPQRDFRRPE
+1179 DERDGAPRRDFRRPE

-1206 ADKPFRKNAFRRD
+1206 ADKPFRKNSFRRD
-1219 GKPAFGARRR
+1219 GKPAFGSRRR

>member
-43 RFLRGERNE
+43 RFQRGERNE

-172 LVMGRPR
+172 LAMGRPR

-205 DAYTPGGKAGARP
+205 DAYTPGGRAGARP

-302 WLARVDENNVPVDL
+302 WLARVDEHNVPVDL

-384 IYALPYARSAHPR
+384 IYALPYARAAHPR

-516 HVGLLREVAAL
+516 HVSLLREVAAL

-659 EDGEEIYVARSDA
+659 EAGEEIYVARSDA

-694 AGTED
+694 AGAED

-728 PRHEGRRDFRED
+728 RRHEGRRDFRED
-740 RKPPF
+740 RQPPF
-745 SAAAAD
+745 PAAAAD
-751 DDGQPFRKE
+751 DGSQPFRKD

-772 SEGQDERK
+772 DKGRDAWRRPRPFDRFDDEQDE
-780 RRAPFARFND
+780 
-790 EREGAPRRDFRRPDR
+790 APRRDFRHPDR

-833 DEAPQTRPSF
+833 DGAPQARPPF
-843 RRDGQDERP
+843 RKDAQEGRP

-860 VNRDG
+860 MDHDG

-871 FRPRPVPAAAAGDDG
+871 FRPRP
-886 QPFRKEGLRP
+886 F
-896 RRFHDRDGH
+896 
-905 EGQDG
+905 
-910 WKRPRSFARFD
+910 
-921 DEREGAPRRDFR
+921 
-933 RPDRDGFRK
+933 
-942 PSFRQDAD
+942 
-950 KPFRPRPFP
+950 
-959 DAARDGGE
+959 
-967 APQDRPAFR
+967 
-976 RDGQDERP
+976 
-984 FRPRGD
+984 
-990 RFMDRDGEEGQRP
+990 
-1003 FRPRPVPAAAA
+1003 PAAAA

-1045 PRSLARFD
+1045 PRPLARFD
-1053 NEQDEAPRRD
+1053 DGQDEAPRRD

-1089 FPDAPRDGDE
+1089 FPAAAADDA
-1099 APQARPAFRR
+1099 
-1109 DGQGDRPFRPRG
+1109 GQP
-1121 DRFVSRDGEEGQ
+1121 
-1133 RPFRPRR
+1133 
-1140 DDDGRSF
+1140 F

-1154 RNFHD
+1154 RRFHD
-1159 RDGSEGQDER
+1159 RDASEGQNER

-1206 ADKPFRKNAFRRD
+1206 ADKPFRPRGDRFMDRDGEEGQRPFRPRPFPAAAADDDGQPFRKEGLRPRRFHDRDGHEGQDGWKRPRPLARFDDGQDEAPRRDFRRPERDGFRKPGFRQDADKPFHKNAFRRD

-1229 DRGFDGPALNDDEE
+1229 DKVFDGPALNDDEE

>member
-15 DAGIS
+15 DTDIS

-28 FRPHPATGTQ
+28 FRPRPLTGTQ
-38 PAGRP
+38 PADRP
-43 RFLRGERNE
+43 RFQLGERNE
-52 SPFRDDR
+52 FSSRDDR

-82 AERRDA
+82 ADRRDA
-88 RPGSRPRNEALQDP
+88 RPGSRQRNEAFQDP

-302 WLARVDENNVPVDL
+302 WLAKVDENNVPVDL

-372 PARPLTTEEMDQ
+372 PARPLTTEEMDK
-384 IYALPYARSAHPR
+384 IYALPYARAAHPR

-439 QGSILAEARKL
+439 QESILAEARKL

-477 LDDATAAKAE
+477 LDDAMSAKAE

-626 RWLQQRHWSPQQTQC
+626 RWLQERHWSPQQTQC

-687 MPEHGSH
+687 MPERGGH
-694 AGTED
+694 ADAED
-699 AGEGHP
+699 AGEGH
-705 RGPRRENTTE
+705 RREPRRENTTE

-745 SAAAAD
+745 
-751 DDGQPFRKE
+751 
-760 GFRPRNFHDRDG
+760 
-772 SEGQDERK
+772 
-780 RRAPFARFND
+780 ARFDGERD
-790 EREGAPRRDFRRPDR
+790 EAPRRDFRRSDR
-805 DGFRKPAFRQDAD
+805 DGFRKPGFRQDAD

-833 DEAPQTRPSF
+833 D
-843 RRDGQDERP
+843 D
-852 FRPRGDRF
+852 
-860 VNRDG
+860 
-865 EEGQRP
+865 
-871 FRPRPVPAAAAGDDG
+871 
-886 QPFRKEGLRP
+886 
-896 RRFHDRDGH
+896 
-905 EGQDG
+905 
-910 WKRPRSFARFD
+910 
-921 DEREGAPRRDFR
+921 
-933 RPDRDGFRK
+933 
-942 PSFRQDAD
+942 
-950 KPFRPRPFP
+950 
-959 DAARDGGE
+959 
-967 APQDRPAFR
+967 
-976 RDGQDERP
+976 
-984 FRPRGD
+984 
-990 RFMDRDGEEGQRP
+990 
-1003 FRPRPVPAAAA
+1003 
-1014 DDDGQ
+1014 
-1019 PFRKDGFRPRRFH
+1019 
-1032 DRDGHEGQDGWKR
+1032 
-1045 PRSLARFD
+1045 
-1053 NEQDEAPRRD
+1053 
-1063 FRRPERDGFRKPA
+1063 
-1076 FRQDADKPFRPRP
+1076 
-1089 FPDAPRDGDE
+1089 

-1109 DGQGDRPFRPRG
+1109 DDQDERPFRPVATASWTAREKKG
-1121 DRFVSRDGEEGQ
+1121 GVLSVRVVTTTAGLSARTASVPGASTTVTATKAKMPGSVPAPLPASMTNRTRLPGAISAVPTATASASPVSGRMRTSPSGPAPSPMPPETVT
-1133 RPFRPRR
+1133 RPRR
-1140 DDDGRSF
+1140 PGPPSAGMVRTNVPSVPVATVSWTA
-1147 RKDGFRP
+1147 REKKDGGPSARAVMATTGLSARTASVLGTSTIVTAAKARTPGSVPVPLPASMTNRTRPPAVTSAAPTATVSASPVSGRTGTSPSGPAPSPMPPVTVTRP
-1154 RNFHD
+1154 R
-1159 RDGSEGQDER
+1159 
-1169 KRRAPFPRFD
+1169 
-1179 DGQGGAPQRDFRRPE
+1179 RP
-1194 RDGFRK
+1194 
-1200 PGFRQD
+1200 
-1206 ADKPFRKNAFRRD
+1206 
-1219 GKPAFGARRR
+1219 ARPSA
-1229 DRGFDGPALNDDEE
+1229 GMVKTNVPSVPVATAS

>member
-15 DAGIS
+15 DTDIS

-28 FRPHPATGTQ
+28 FRPRPATGTQ
-38 PAGRP
+38 PADRP
-43 RFLRGERNE
+43 RFQREEHNE
-52 SPFRDDR
+52 FFSRDDR

-67 DGRRPAGDFPRAGRP
+67 DGRRPAGAFPRAGRP
-82 AERRDA
+82 ADRRDA
-88 RPGSRPRNEALQDP
+88 RPGSRSRNEAFQDP

-302 WLARVDENNVPVDL
+302 WLAKVDENNVPVDL

-372 PARPLTTEEMDQ
+372 PARPLTTEEMDK
-384 IYALPYARSAHPR
+384 IYALPYARAAHPR

-439 QGSILAEARKL
+439 QESILAEARKL

-477 LDDATAAKAE
+477 LDDATSAKAE

-626 RWLQQRHWSPQQTQC
+626 RWLQERHWSPQQTQC

-687 MPEHGSH
+687 MPERGGH
-694 AGTED
+694 ADAED
-699 AGEGHP
+699 AGEGHH
-705 RGPRRENTTE
+705 REPRRENTTE

-728 PRHEGRRDFRED
+728 PRNEGRRDFRED

-745 SAAAAD
+745 
-751 DDGQPFRKE
+751 
-760 GFRPRNFHDRDG
+760 PRFD
-772 SEGQDERK
+772 
-780 RRAPFARFND
+780 D

-805 DGFRKPAFRQDAD
+805 DGFRKPGFRQDVDKPFRPRRDDDGQPFRKDGFRPRRSNDRDGSEGQDAWKRPRPFARFDDEQDETPRRDFRRPDRDVFRKPGFPQDAD

-833 DEAPQTRPSF
+833 DEAPQARPSF

-860 VNRDG
+860 VDRDG
-865 EEGQRP
+865 EEARRP
-871 FRPRPVPAAAAGDDG
+871 FRPRRDDDG
-886 QPFRKEGLRP
+886 RPFRKDGFRP
-896 RRFHDRDGH
+896 RRFNDRDGN
-905 EGQDG
+905 EGQDA
-910 WKRPRSFARFD
+910 WKRPRPFARFD

-942 PSFRQDAD
+942 PGFRQDAD

-959 DAARDGGE
+959 DAAHDGDE
-967 APQDRPAFR
+967 APQARPSFR

-990 RFMDRDGEEGQRP
+990 RFVDRDGEEARRP
-1003 FRPRPVPAAAA
+1003 FRPRR
-1014 DDDGQ
+1014 DDEGR
-1019 PFRKDGFRPRRFH
+1019 PFRKDGFRPRRFN
-1032 DRDGHEGQDGWKR
+1032 DRDGNEGQDG
-1045 PRSLARFD
+1045 
-1053 NEQDEAPRRD
+1053 Q
-1063 FRRPERDGFRKPA
+1063 
-1076 FRQDADKPFRPRP
+1076 
-1089 FPDAPRDGDE
+1089 
-1099 APQARPAFRR
+1099 
-1109 DGQGDRPFRPRG
+1109 
-1121 DRFVSRDGEEGQ
+1121 
-1133 RPFRPRR
+1133 
-1140 DDDGRSF
+1140 
-1147 RKDGFRP
+1147 
-1154 RNFHD
+1154 
-1159 RDGSEGQDER
+1159 

-1179 DGQGGAPQRDFRRPE
+1179 DEREGAPRRDFRRPE

-1206 ADKPFRKNAFRRD
+1206 ADKPFHKNTFRRD
-1219 GKPAFGARRR
+1219 GKPAFGSRRR

>member
-15 DAGIS
+15 DTDIS

-28 FRPHPATGTQ
+28 FRPRPATGTQ
-38 PAGRP
+38 PADRP
-43 RFLRGERNE
+43 RFQREEHNE
-52 SPFRDDR
+52 FSSRDDR

-67 DGRRPAGDFPRAGRP
+67 DERRPAGAFPRAGRP
-82 AERRDA
+82 ADRRDA
-88 RPGSRPRNEALQDP
+88 RPGSRSRNEAFQDP

-302 WLARVDENNVPVDL
+302 WLAKVDENNVPVDL

-372 PARPLTTEEMDQ
+372 PARPLTTEEMDK
-384 IYALPYARSAHPR
+384 IYALPYARAAHPR

-439 QGSILAEARKL
+439 QESILAEARKL

-477 LDDATAAKAE
+477 LDDATSAKAE

-626 RWLQQRHWSPQQTQC
+626 RWLQERHWSPQQTQC

-687 MPEHGSH
+687 MPERGGH
-694 AGTED
+694 ADAED
-699 AGEGHP
+699 ASEGHH
-705 RGPRRENTTE
+705 REPRRENTTE

-745 SAAAAD
+745 PRFDDERESAPRRDFRHPDRDGFRKPGFRQDVDKPFRPRPFPDAARDGDEAPQARPSFRRDGQDERPFRPRGDRFVDREGEEGRRPFRPRRDD
-751 DDGQPFRKE
+751 DDGQPFRKD
-760 GFRPRNFHDRDG
+760 GFRPRRFNDRDG
-772 SEGQDERK
+772 NEGQDAWK
-780 RRAPFARFND
+780 RPRPFARFDD
-790 EREGAPRRDFRRPDR
+790 EQDEAPRRDFRRPDR
-805 DGFRKPAFRQDAD
+805 DGFRKPGFRQDAD

-833 DEAPQTRPSF
+833 DEAPQARPSF
-843 RRDGQDERP
+843 RRDAQDERP

-860 VNRDG
+860 VDRDG
-865 EEGQRP
+865 EEARRP
-871 FRPRPVPAAAAGDDG
+871 FRPRRDDDG
-886 QPFRKEGLRP
+886 QPFRKEDGFRP
-896 RRFHDRDGH
+896 RRFNDRNGN
-905 EGQDG
+905 EGQDA
-910 WKRPRSFARFD
+910 WKRPRPFARFD
-921 DEREGAPRRDFR
+921 DEQEGAPRRDFR

-942 PSFRQDAD
+942 PGFRQDAD

-959 DAARDGGE
+959 DAARDGDE
-967 APQDRPAFR
+967 APQARPSFR
-976 RDGQDERP
+976 RDAQDERP

-990 RFMDRDGEEGQRP
+990 RFVDRDGEEARRP
-1003 FRPRPVPAAAA
+1003 FRPRR
-1014 DDDGQ
+1014 DDEGR
-1019 PFRKDGFRPRRFH
+1019 PFRKDGFRPRRFN
-1032 DRDGHEGQDGWKR
+1032 DRDGNEGQDG
-1045 PRSLARFD
+1045 
-1053 NEQDEAPRRD
+1053 Q
-1063 FRRPERDGFRKPA
+1063 
-1076 FRQDADKPFRPRP
+1076 
-1089 FPDAPRDGDE
+1089 
-1099 APQARPAFRR
+1099 
-1109 DGQGDRPFRPRG
+1109 
-1121 DRFVSRDGEEGQ
+1121 
-1133 RPFRPRR
+1133 
-1140 DDDGRSF
+1140 
-1147 RKDGFRP
+1147 
-1154 RNFHD
+1154 
-1159 RDGSEGQDER
+1159 

-1179 DGQGGAPQRDFRRPE
+1179 DERDGAPRRDFRRPE

-1206 ADKPFRKNAFRRD
+1206 ADKPFRKNSFRRD
-1219 GKPAFGARRR
+1219 GKPAFGSRRR

>member
-15 DAGIS
+15 DTDIS

-28 FRPHPATGTQ
+28 FRPRPATGTQ
-38 PAGRP
+38 PADRP
-43 RFLRGERNE
+43 RLQREERNE
-52 SPFRDDR
+52 FSSRDDR

-67 DGRRPAGDFPRAGRP
+67 DGRRPAGAFPRAGRP
-82 AERRDA
+82 ADRRDA
-88 RPGSRPRNEALQDP
+88 RPGSRSRNEAFQDP

-302 WLARVDENNVPVDL
+302 WLAKVDENNVPVDL

-372 PARPLTTEEMDQ
+372 PARPLTTEEMDK
-384 IYALPYARSAHPR
+384 IYALPYTRAAHPR

-439 QGSILAEARKL
+439 QESILAEARKL

-477 LDDATAAKAE
+477 LDDATSAKAE

-626 RWLQQRHWSPQQTQC
+626 RWLQERHWSPQQTQC

-687 MPEHGSH
+687 MPERGGH
-694 AGTED
+694 ADAED
-699 AGEGHP
+699 AGEGHH
-705 RGPRRENTTE
+705 REPRRENTTE

-728 PRHEGRRDFRED
+728 SRHEGRRDFRED

-745 SAAAAD
+745 PRFDDERESAPRRDFRHPDRDGFRKPGFRQDVDKPFRPRPFPDAARDGDEAPQARPSFRRDGQDERPFRPRGDRFVDRDGEEGRRPFRPRRDD
-751 DDGQPFRKE
+751 DDGRPFRKD
-760 GFRPRNFHDRDG
+760 GFRPRRFNDRDG
-772 SEGQDERK
+772 NEGQDAWK
-780 RRAPFARFND
+780 RPRPFARFDD
-790 EREGAPRRDFRRPDR
+790 EQDEAPRRDFRRPDR
-805 DGFRKPAFRQDAD
+805 DGFRKPGFRQDAD

-833 DEAPQTRPSF
+833 DEAPQARPSFRRDAQDERPFRPRGDRFVDRDGEEARRPFRPRRDDEGRPFRKDDFRPRRFNDRDGNEGQDGPKRRAPFPRFDDEREGAPRRDFRRPERDGFRKPGFRQDADKPFRPRPFPDAARDGDEAPQARPSF

-860 VNRDG
+860 VDRDG
-865 EEGQRP
+865 EEARRP
-871 FRPRPVPAAAAGDDG
+871 FRPRRDDEG
-886 QPFRKEGLRP
+886 RPFRKDDFRP
-896 RRFHDRDGH
+896 RRFNDRDGN

-910 WKRPRSFARFD
+910 PKRRAPFPRFD
-921 DEREGAPRRDFR
+921 DEREGAPR
-933 RPDRDGFRK
+933 
-942 PSFRQDAD
+942 
-950 KPFRPRPFP
+950 
-959 DAARDGGE
+959 
-967 APQDRPAFR
+967 
-976 RDGQDERP
+976 
-984 FRPRGD
+984 
-990 RFMDRDGEEGQRP
+990 
-1003 FRPRPVPAAAA
+1003 
-1014 DDDGQ
+1014 
-1019 PFRKDGFRPRRFH
+1019 
-1032 DRDGHEGQDGWKR
+1032 
-1045 PRSLARFD
+1045 
-1053 NEQDEAPRRD
+1053 
-1063 FRRPERDGFRKPA
+1063 
-1076 FRQDADKPFRPRP
+1076 
-1089 FPDAPRDGDE
+1089 
-1099 APQARPAFRR
+1099 
-1109 DGQGDRPFRPRG
+1109 
-1121 DRFVSRDGEEGQ
+1121 
-1133 RPFRPRR
+1133 
-1140 DDDGRSF
+1140 
-1147 RKDGFRP
+1147 
-1154 RNFHD
+1154 
-1159 RDGSEGQDER
+1159 
-1169 KRRAPFPRFD
+1169 
-1179 DGQGGAPQRDFRRPE
+1179 RDFRRPE

-1206 ADKPFRKNAFRRD
+1206 ADKPFRKNTFRRD
-1219 GKPAFGARRR
+1219 GKPAFGSRRR

>member
-15 DAGIS
+15 DTDIS

-28 FRPHPATGTQ
+28 FRPRPLTGTQ
-38 PAGRP
+38 PADRP
-43 RFLRGERNE
+43 RFQRGERNE
-52 SPFRDDR
+52 FSSRDDR

-82 AERRDA
+82 ADRRDA
-88 RPGSRPRNEALQDP
+88 RPGSRQRNEAFQDP

-302 WLARVDENNVPVDL
+302 WLAKVDENNVPVDL

-372 PARPLTTEEMDQ
+372 PARPLTTEEMDK
-384 IYALPYARSAHPR
+384 IYALPYARAAHPR

-439 QGSILAEARKL
+439 QESILAEARKL

-477 LDDATAAKAE
+477 LDDATSAKAD

-626 RWLQQRHWSPQQTQC
+626 RWLQERHWSPQQTQC

-687 MPEHGSH
+687 MPERGGH
-694 AGTED
+694 ADAED
-699 AGEGHP
+699 AGEGH
-705 RGPRRENTTE
+705 RREPRRENTTE

-745 SAAAAD
+745 
-751 DDGQPFRKE
+751 
-760 GFRPRNFHDRDG
+760 
-772 SEGQDERK
+772 
-780 RRAPFARFND
+780 ARFDGERD
-790 EREGAPRRDFRRPDR
+790 EAPRRDFRRSDR
-805 DGFRKPAFRQDAD
+805 DGFRKPGFRQDAD

-833 DEAPQTRPSF
+833 DEAPQARPAF
-843 RRDGQDERP
+843 RRNGQDERP
-852 FRPRGDRF
+852 FHPRGDRF
-860 VNRDG
+860 VSRDG

-871 FRPRPVPAAAAGDDG
+871 FRPRRDDEG
-886 QPFRKEGLRP
+886 RPFRKDGFRP
-896 RRFHDRDGH
+896 RNFHDRDG
-905 EGQDG
+905 
-910 WKRPRSFARFD
+910 D
-921 DEREGAPRRDFR
+921 D
-933 RPDRDGFRK
+933 
-942 PSFRQDAD
+942 
-950 KPFRPRPFP
+950 
-959 DAARDGGE
+959 
-967 APQDRPAFR
+967 APQARPAFR

-990 RFMDRDGEEGQRP
+990 RFVDREGEEGRRP
-1003 FRPRPVPAAAA
+1003 FRPRR
-1014 DDDGQ
+1014 DDDDRS
-1019 PFRKDGFRPRRFH
+1019 FRKDGFRPRNFH
-1032 DRDGHEGQDGWKR
+1032 DRDGSEGQDAWKR
-1045 PRSLARFD
+1045 PRPFARFD
-1053 NEQDEAPRRD
+1053 DEQDGAPRRD
-1063 FRRPERDGFRKPA
+1063 FRRPDRPGFRKPS
-1076 FRQDADKPFRPRP
+1076 FRQDAAEPFRPRP
-1089 FPDAPRDGDE
+1089 FPDAARDGDE

-1121 DRFVSRDGEEGQ
+1121 DRFVDREGEEGG

-1147 RKDGFRP
+1147 RKDGFCP

-1159 RDGSEGQDER
+1159 RDGNEGQDGQ

-1179 DGQGGAPQRDFRRPE
+1179 DEQDGAPRRDFRHPE

-1206 ADKPFRKNAFRRD
+1206 ADKPFRKNTFRRD

>member
-1 MPFFPKP
+1 MPFFPNP

-15 DAGIS
+15 DTDIS

-28 FRPHPATGTQ
+28 FRPRPATGTQ
-38 PAGRP
+38 PADRP
-43 RFLRGERNE
+43 RFQREEHNE
-52 SPFRDDR
+52 FFSRDDR

-67 DGRRPAGDFPRAGRP
+67 DGRRPAGAFPRAGRP
-82 AERRDA
+82 ADRRDA
-88 RPGSRPRNEALQDP
+88 RPGSRSRNEAFQDP

-302 WLARVDENNVPVDL
+302 WLAKVDENNVPVDL

-372 PARPLTTEEMDQ
+372 PARPLTTEEMDK
-384 IYALPYARSAHPR
+384 IYALPYARAAHPR

-439 QGSILAEARKL
+439 QESILAEARKL

-477 LDDATAAKAE
+477 LDDATSAKAE

-626 RWLQQRHWSPQQTQC
+626 RWLQERHWSPQQTQC

-687 MPEHGSH
+687 MPERGGH
-694 AGTED
+694 ADAED
-699 AGEGHP
+699 AGEGHH
-705 RGPRRENTTE
+705 REPRRENTTE

-745 SAAAAD
+745 
-751 DDGQPFRKE
+751 
-760 GFRPRNFHDRDG
+760 PRFD
-772 SEGQDERK
+772 
-780 RRAPFARFND
+780 D
-790 EREGAPRRDFRRPDR
+790 ERESAPRRDFRHPDR
-805 DGFRKPAFRQDAD
+805 DGFRKPGFRQDVD

-852 FRPRGDRF
+852 FRPR
-860 VNRDG
+860 RDD
-865 EEGQRP
+865 E
-871 FRPRPVPAAAAGDDG
+871 G
-886 QPFRKEGLRP
+886 QPFRKDGFRP
-896 RRFHDRDGH
+896 RRFNDSDGS
-905 EGQDG
+905 EGQDA
-910 WKRPRSFARFD
+910 WKRPRPFARFD
-921 DEREGAPRRDFR
+921 DEQDEAPRRDFR
-933 RPDRDGFRK
+933 RPDRDDFRK
-942 PSFRQDAD
+942 PGFRQDAD

-959 DAARDGGE
+959 DAARDGDE
-967 APQDRPAFR
+967 APQARPSFR

-990 RFMDRDGEEGQRP
+990 RFVDRDGEEARRP
-1003 FRPRPVPAAAA
+1003 FRPRR

-1019 PFRKDGFRPRRFH
+1019 PFRKDGFRPRRFN
-1032 DRDGHEGQDGWKR
+1032 DRDGGEGQDAWKR
-1045 PRSLARFD
+1045 PRPFARFD
-1053 NEQDEAPRRD
+1053 DEQEGAPRRD
-1063 FRRPERDGFRKPA
+1063 FRRPDRDGFRKPG

-1089 FPDAPRDGDE
+1089 FPDAARDGDE
-1099 APQARPAFRR
+1099 APQARPSFRR
-1109 DGQGDRPFRPRG
+1109 DGQDERPFRPRG
-1121 DRFVSRDGEEGQ
+1121 DRFVDRDGEEAR

-1140 DDDGRSF
+1140 DDEGRPF

-1154 RNFHD
+1154 RRFND
-1159 RDGSEGQDER
+1159 RDGNEGQDGQ

-1179 DGQGGAPQRDFRRPE
+1179 DEREGAPRRDFRRPE

-1206 ADKPFRKNAFRRD
+1206 ADKPFRKNSFRRD
-1219 GKPAFGARRR
+1219 GKPAFGSRRR

>member
-15 DAGIS
+15 DTDIS

-28 FRPHPATGTQ
+28 FRPRPATGTQ
-38 PAGRP
+38 PADRP
-43 RFLRGERNE
+43 RFQREERNE
-52 SPFRDDR
+52 FSSRD
-59 PRREDRPR
+59 DRPR
-67 DGRRPAGDFPRAGRP
+67 DGRRPAGAFPRAGRP
-82 AERRDA
+82 ADRRDA
-88 RPGSRPRNEALQDP
+88 RPGSRSRNEAFQDP

-302 WLARVDENNVPVDL
+302 WLAKVDENNVPVDL

-372 PARPLTTEEMDQ
+372 PARPLTTEEMDK
-384 IYALPYARSAHPR
+384 IYALPYARAAHPR

-439 QGSILAEARKL
+439 QESILAEARKL

-477 LDDATAAKAE
+477 LDDATSAKAE

-626 RWLQQRHWSPQQTQC
+626 RWLQERHWSPQQTQC

-687 MPEHGSH
+687 MPERGGH
-694 AGTED
+694 ADAED
-699 AGEGHP
+699 AGEGHH
-705 RGPRRENTTE
+705 REPRRENTTE

-745 SAAAAD
+745 
-751 DDGQPFRKE
+751 
-760 GFRPRNFHDRDG
+760 PRFD
-772 SEGQDERK
+772 
-780 RRAPFARFND
+780 D
-790 EREGAPRRDFRRPDR
+790 ERESAPRRDFRHPDR
-805 DGFRKPAFRQDAD
+805 DGFRKPGFRQDVD

-833 DEAPQTRPSF
+833 DEAPQARPSFRRDAQDERPFRPRGDRFVDRDGEEARRPFRPRRDDDDGRPFRKDGFRPRRFNDRDGNEGQDAWKRPRPFARFDDEQDEAPRRDFRRPDRDGFRKPGFRQDVDKPFRPRPFPDAARDGDEAPQARPSFRRDAQDERPFRPRGDRFVDRDGEEARRPFRPRRDDEGQPFRKDGFRPRRFNDRDGSEGQDAWKRPRPFARFDDEQDEAPRRDFRRPGRDGFRKPGFRQDADKPFRPRPFPDAAHDGDEAPQARPSF

-860 VNRDG
+860 VDRDG
-865 EEGQRP
+865 EEARRP
-871 FRPRPVPAAAAGDDG
+871 FRPR
-886 QPFRKEGLRP
+886 R
-896 RRFHDRDGH
+896 
-905 EGQDG
+905 
-910 WKRPRSFARFD
+910 D
-921 DEREGAPRRDFR
+921 DEGR
-933 RPDRDGFRK
+933 
-942 PSFRQDAD
+942 
-950 KPFRPRPFP
+950 
-959 DAARDGGE
+959 
-967 APQDRPAFR
+967 
-976 RDGQDERP
+976 
-984 FRPRGD
+984 
-990 RFMDRDGEEGQRP
+990 
-1003 FRPRPVPAAAA
+1003 
-1014 DDDGQ
+1014 
-1019 PFRKDGFRPRRFH
+1019 PFRKDGFRPRRFN
-1032 DRDGHEGQDGWKR
+1032 DRDGNEGQDG
-1045 PRSLARFD
+1045 
-1053 NEQDEAPRRD
+1053 Q
-1063 FRRPERDGFRKPA
+1063 
-1076 FRQDADKPFRPRP
+1076 
-1089 FPDAPRDGDE
+1089 
-1099 APQARPAFRR
+1099 
-1109 DGQGDRPFRPRG
+1109 
-1121 DRFVSRDGEEGQ
+1121 
-1133 RPFRPRR
+1133 
-1140 DDDGRSF
+1140 
-1147 RKDGFRP
+1147 
-1154 RNFHD
+1154 
-1159 RDGSEGQDER
+1159 

-1179 DGQGGAPQRDFRRPE
+1179 DEREGAPRRDFRRPE

-1206 ADKPFRKNAFRRD
+1206 ADKPFHKNTFRRD
-1219 GKPAFGARRR
+1219 GKPAFGSRRR

>member
-15 DAGIS
+15 DTDIS

-28 FRPHPATGTQ
+28 FRPRPATGTQ
-38 PAGRP
+38 PADRS
-43 RFLRGERNE
+43 RFQREERNE
-52 SPFRDDR
+52 FSS
-59 PRREDRPR
+59 REDRPR
-67 DGRRPAGDFPRAGRP
+67 DGRRPAGAFPRAGRP
-82 AERRDA
+82 ADRRDA
-88 RPGSRPRNEALQDP
+88 RPGSRSRNEAFQDP

-302 WLARVDENNVPVDL
+302 WLAKVDENNVPVDL

-372 PARPLTTEEMDQ
+372 PARPLTTEEMDK
-384 IYALPYARSAHPR
+384 IYALPYARAAHPR

-439 QGSILAEARKL
+439 QESILAEARKL

-477 LDDATAAKAE
+477 LDDATSAKAE

-626 RWLQQRHWSPQQTQC
+626 RWLQERHWSPQQTQC

-687 MPEHGSH
+687 MPERGGH
-694 AGTED
+694 ADAED
-699 AGEGHP
+699 AGEGH
-705 RGPRRENTTE
+705 RREPRRENTTE

-728 PRHEGRRDFRED
+728 SRHEGRRDFREN

-745 SAAAAD
+745 PRFDDERESAPRRDFRHPDRDGFRKPGFRQDVDKPFRPRPFPDAARDGDEAPQARPSFRRDGQDERPFRPRGDRFVDRGGEEGRRPFRPRRD
-751 DDGQPFRKE
+751 DEGQPFRKD
-760 GFRPRNFHDRDG
+760 GFRPRRFNDRDG
-772 SEGQDERK
+772 SEGQDAWK
-780 RRAPFARFND
+780 RPRPFPRFDD
-790 EREGAPRRDFRRPDR
+790 EREGAPRRDFRHPDR
-805 DGFRKPAFRQDAD
+805 DGFRKPGFRQDAD

-833 DEAPQTRPSF
+833 DEAPQARPSFRRDGQDERPFRPRGDRFVDRDGEEARRPFRPRRDDDDGRPFRKDGFRPRRFNDRDGNEGQDAWKRPRPFARFDDEQEGAPRRDFRRPDRDGFRKPGFRQDADKPFRPRPFPDASRDGDEAPQARPSF

-865 EEGQRP
+865 EEARRP
-871 FRPRPVPAAAAGDDG
+871 FRPRHDDEG
-886 QPFRKEGLRP
+886 RPFRKDGFRP
-896 RRFHDRDGH
+896 RRFNDSDGN

-910 WKRPRSFARFD
+910 QKRRAPFPRFD

-933 RPDRDGFRK
+933 RP
-942 PSFRQDAD
+942 
-950 KPFRPRPFP
+950 
-959 DAARDGGE
+959 
-967 APQDRPAFR
+967 
-976 RDGQDERP
+976 
-984 FRPRGD
+984 
-990 RFMDRDGEEGQRP
+990 
-1003 FRPRPVPAAAA
+1003 
-1014 DDDGQ
+1014 
-1019 PFRKDGFRPRRFH
+1019 
-1032 DRDGHEGQDGWKR
+1032 
-1045 PRSLARFD
+1045 
-1053 NEQDEAPRRD
+1053 
-1063 FRRPERDGFRKPA
+1063 ERDGF
-1076 FRQDADKPFRPRP
+1076 
-1089 FPDAPRDGDE
+1089 G
-1099 APQARPAFRR
+1099 
-1109 DGQGDRPFRPRG
+1109 
-1121 DRFVSRDGEEGQ
+1121 
-1133 RPFRPRR
+1133 
-1140 DDDGRSF
+1140 
-1147 RKDGFRP
+1147 
-1154 RNFHD
+1154 
-1159 RDGSEGQDER
+1159 
-1169 KRRAPFPRFD
+1169 
-1179 DGQGGAPQRDFRRPE
+1179 
-1194 RDGFRK
+1194 K

-1206 ADKPFRKNAFRRD
+1206 ADKPFRKNSFRRD
-1219 GKPAFGARRR
+1219 GKPAFGSRRR

>member
-15 DAGIS
+15 DTDIS

-28 FRPHPATGTQ
+28 FRPRPATGTQ
-38 PAGRP
+38 PADRP
-43 RFLRGERNE
+43 RFQREERNE
-52 SPFRDDR
+52 FSSRDDR

-67 DGRRPAGDFPRAGRP
+67 DGRRPAGAFPRAGHP
-82 AERRDA
+82 ADRRDA
-88 RPGSRPRNEALQDP
+88 RPGSRSRNEAFQDP

-302 WLARVDENNVPVDL
+302 WLAKVDENNVPVDL

-361 MVGDRALVLAP
+361 MVGDHALVLAP
-372 PARPLTTEEMDQ
+372 PARPLTTEEMDK
-384 IYALPYARSAHPR
+384 IYALPYARAAHPR

-439 QGSILAEARKL
+439 QESILAEARKL

-477 LDDATAAKAE
+477 LDDATSAKAE

-626 RWLQQRHWSPQQTQC
+626 RWLQERHWSPQQTQC

-687 MPEHGSH
+687 MPERGGH
-694 AGTED
+694 ADAED
-699 AGEGHP
+699 AGEGHH
-705 RGPRRENTTE
+705 REPRRENTTE

-728 PRHEGRRDFRED
+728 PRHEGRRDFRHPD
-740 RKPPF
+740 RDGFRKPGFRQDVDKPF
-745 SAAAAD
+745 RPRPFPDAARDGDEAPQARPPFRRDGQDERPFRPRGDRFVNREGEEGRRPFRPRRDD
-751 DDGQPFRKE
+751 DDGRPFRKD
-760 GFRPRNFHDRDG
+760 GFRPRRFNDRDG
-772 SEGQDERK
+772 NEGQDAWK
-780 RRAPFARFND
+780 RPRPFARFDD
-790 EREGAPRRDFRRPDR
+790 EQEGAPRRDFRRPDR
-805 DGFRKPAFRQDAD
+805 DGFRKPGFRQDAD

-833 DEAPQTRPSF
+833 DEAPQARPSF

-865 EEGQRP
+865 EEARRP
-871 FRPRPVPAAAAGDDG
+871 FRPR
-886 QPFRKEGLRP
+886 
-896 RRFHDRDGH
+896 RD
-905 EGQDG
+905 
-910 WKRPRSFARFD
+910 
-921 DEREGAPRRDFR
+921 
-933 RPDRDGFRK
+933 
-942 PSFRQDAD
+942 
-950 KPFRPRPFP
+950 
-959 DAARDGGE
+959 
-967 APQDRPAFR
+967 
-976 RDGQDERP
+976 
-984 FRPRGD
+984 
-990 RFMDRDGEEGQRP
+990 
-1003 FRPRPVPAAAA
+1003 
-1014 DDDGQ
+1014 DDDGR
-1019 PFRKDGFRPRRFH
+1019 PFRKDGFRPRRFN
-1032 DRDGHEGQDGWKR
+1032 DRDGNEGQDG
-1045 PRSLARFD
+1045 
-1053 NEQDEAPRRD
+1053 Q
-1063 FRRPERDGFRKPA
+1063 
-1076 FRQDADKPFRPRP
+1076 
-1089 FPDAPRDGDE
+1089 
-1099 APQARPAFRR
+1099 
-1109 DGQGDRPFRPRG
+1109 
-1121 DRFVSRDGEEGQ
+1121 
-1133 RPFRPRR
+1133 
-1140 DDDGRSF
+1140 
-1147 RKDGFRP
+1147 
-1154 RNFHD
+1154 
-1159 RDGSEGQDER
+1159 

-1179 DGQGGAPQRDFRRPE
+1179 DEREGAPRRDFRRPE

-1206 ADKPFRKNAFRRD
+1206 ADKPFRKNSFRRD
-1219 GKPAFGARRR
+1219 GKPAFGSRRR
-1229 DRGFDGPALNDDEE
+1229 DRDFDGPALNDDEK

>member
-15 DAGIS
+15 DTDIS

-28 FRPHPATGTQ
+28 FRPRPATGTQ
-38 PAGRP
+38 PADRP
-43 RFLRGERNE
+43 RFQREERNE
-52 SPFRDDR
+52 FSSRDDR

-67 DGRRPAGDFPRAGRP
+67 DGRRPAGAFPRAGRP
-82 AERRDA
+82 ADRRDA
-88 RPGSRPRNEALQDP
+88 RPGSRSRNEAFQDP

-302 WLARVDENNVPVDL
+302 WLAKVDENNVPVDL

-342 RLTQMLEQQ
+342 RLTQILEQQ

-372 PARPLTTEEMDQ
+372 PARPLTTEEMDK
-384 IYALPYARSAHPR
+384 IYALPYARAAHPR

-439 QGSILAEARKL
+439 QESILAEARKL

-477 LDDATAAKAE
+477 LDDATSAKAE

-626 RWLQQRHWSPQQTQC
+626 RWLQERHWSPQQTQC

-687 MPEHGSH
+687 MPERGGH
-694 AGTED
+694 ADAED
-699 AGEGHP
+699 AGEGHH
-705 RGPRRENTTE
+705 REPRRENTTE

-745 SAAAAD
+745 PRFDDERESAPRRD
-751 DDGQPFRKE
+751 FRHPDRDGFRKP
-760 GFRPRNFHDRDG
+760 GFRPRRFNDSDG
-772 SEGQDERK
+772 SEGQDAWK
-780 RRAPFARFND
+780 RPRPFARFDD
-790 EREGAPRRDFRRPDR
+790 EQDEAPRRDFRRPDR
-805 DGFRKPAFRQDAD
+805 DGFRKPGFRQDAD

-833 DEAPQTRPSF
+833 DEAPQARPSF

-860 VNRDG
+860 VDREG
-865 EEGQRP
+865 EEGRRP
-871 FRPRPVPAAAAGDDG
+871 FRPRRDDDG
-886 QPFRKEGLRP
+886 QPFRKDGFRP
-896 RRFHDRDGH
+896 RRFNDRDGNEGQDAWKRPRPFARFDDEQEGAPRRDFRRPDRDGFRKPGFRQDADKPFRPRPFPDAAH
-905 EGQDG
+905 DGDEAPQARPSFRRDGQDERPFRPRGDRFVDRDGEEARRPFRPRRDDEGRPFRKDGFRPRRFNDRDGNEGQDG
-910 WKRPRSFARFD
+910 QKRRAPFPRFD

-942 PSFRQDAD
+942 P
-950 KPFRPRPFP
+950 
-959 DAARDGGE
+959 
-967 APQDRPAFR
+967 
-976 RDGQDERP
+976 
-984 FRPRGD
+984 
-990 RFMDRDGEEGQRP
+990 
-1003 FRPRPVPAAAA
+1003 
-1014 DDDGQ
+1014 
-1019 PFRKDGFRPRRFH
+1019 
-1032 DRDGHEGQDGWKR
+1032 
-1045 PRSLARFD
+1045 
-1053 NEQDEAPRRD
+1053 
-1063 FRRPERDGFRKPA
+1063 
-1076 FRQDADKPFRPRP
+1076 
-1089 FPDAPRDGDE
+1089 
-1099 APQARPAFRR
+1099 
-1109 DGQGDRPFRPRG
+1109 
-1121 DRFVSRDGEEGQ
+1121 
-1133 RPFRPRR
+1133 
-1140 DDDGRSF
+1140 
-1147 RKDGFRP
+1147 
-1154 RNFHD
+1154 
-1159 RDGSEGQDER
+1159 
-1169 KRRAPFPRFD
+1169 
-1179 DGQGGAPQRDFRRPE
+1179 
-1194 RDGFRK
+1194 
-1200 PGFRQD
+1200 GFRQD
-1206 ADKPFRKNAFRRD
+1206 ADKPFRKNSFRRD
-1219 GKPAFGARRR
+1219 GKPAFGSRRR

>member
-15 DAGIS
+15 DTDIS
-20 TTDAAPRP
+20 TADAAPRP
-28 FRPHPATGTQ
+28 FRPRPATGTQ
-38 PAGRP
+38 PADRP
-43 RFLRGERNE
+43 RFQRGERNE
-52 SPFRDDR
+52 SSFRDGR

-82 AERRDA
+82 ADRRDA
-88 RPGSRPRNEALQDP
+88 RPGSRSRNEAFQDP

-179 LFVGVSAGALD
+179 LFAGVSAGALD

-302 WLARVDENNVPVDL
+302 WLAKVDEHNVPVDL

-384 IYALPYARSAHPR
+384 IYALPYARAAHPR

-439 QGSILAEARKL
+439 QESILAEARTL

-477 LDDATAAKAE
+477 LDDATAARAE

-545 NDPEALAAYT
+545 NDPDALAAYT

-580 PGMEVFEAFLQSFVE
+580 PGMEVFEAFLQSFME
-595 QSRLAGR
+595 QSRRAGR

-687 MPEHGSH
+687 MPERGGH
-694 AGTED
+694 ADAED
-699 AGEGHP
+699 AGEGH
-705 RGPRRENTTE
+705 RREPRRENTTE

-721 RSADGLA
+721 RGADGLA
-728 PRHEGRRDFRED
+728 PRHEGRRAFRED
-740 RKPPF
+740 RTPPF
-745 SAAAAD
+745 PRFD
-751 DDGQPFRKE
+751 DERDEAPRRDVRRPDRDGFRKPAFRQDVDKPFRQRPFRPRRDDEGRPFHKD
-760 GFRPRNFHDRDG
+760 GFRPRHDHDRDG
-772 SEGQDERK
+772 SDGQEAWRRSRPFSRFDDERDEAPRRDVRRPDRDGFRKPGFRQDADRPFRPRPFPDAARDGDEAPQARPSFRRDGQGERPFRPRGDRFMSRDGEEGQRPFRPRRDDEGRPFRK
-780 RRAPFARFND
+780 DGFRPRRFDHHDGSEGQGERERRAPFPRFD
-790 EREGAPRRDFRRPDR
+790 DGQGGAPRRDVRRHDR

-818 KPFRP
+818 KPFR
-823 RPFPD
+823 
-828 AARDG
+828 
-833 DEAPQTRPSF
+833 
-843 RRDGQDERP
+843 
-852 FRPRGDRF
+852 
-860 VNRDG
+860 
-865 EEGQRP
+865 
-871 FRPRPVPAAAAGDDG
+871 
-886 QPFRKEGLRP
+886 
-896 RRFHDRDGH
+896 
-905 EGQDG
+905 
-910 WKRPRSFARFD
+910 
-921 DEREGAPRRDFR
+921 
-933 RPDRDGFRK
+933 
-942 PSFRQDAD
+942 
-950 KPFRPRPFP
+950 
-959 DAARDGGE
+959 
-967 APQDRPAFR
+967 
-976 RDGQDERP
+976 
-984 FRPRGD
+984 
-990 RFMDRDGEEGQRP
+990 
-1003 FRPRPVPAAAA
+1003 
-1014 DDDGQ
+1014 
-1019 PFRKDGFRPRRFH
+1019 
-1032 DRDGHEGQDGWKR
+1032 
-1045 PRSLARFD
+1045 
-1053 NEQDEAPRRD
+1053 
-1063 FRRPERDGFRKPA
+1063 
-1076 FRQDADKPFRPRP
+1076 
-1089 FPDAPRDGDE
+1089 
-1099 APQARPAFRR
+1099 
-1109 DGQGDRPFRPRG
+1109 
-1121 DRFVSRDGEEGQ
+1121 
-1133 RPFRPRR
+1133 
-1140 DDDGRSF
+1140 
-1147 RKDGFRP
+1147 
-1154 RNFHD
+1154 
-1159 RDGSEGQDER
+1159 
-1169 KRRAPFPRFD
+1169 
-1179 DGQGGAPQRDFRRPE
+1179 
-1194 RDGFRK
+1194 
-1200 PGFRQD
+1200 
-1206 ADKPFRKNAFRRD
+1206 KNTFRRD
-1219 GKPAFGARRR
+1219 GKPAFGSRRR

>member
-15 DAGIS
+15 DTDIS
-20 TTDAAPRP
+20 TADAAPRP
-28 FRPHPATGTQ
+28 FRPRPATGTQ
-38 PAGRP
+38 PADRP
-43 RFLRGERNE
+43 RFQRGERNE
-52 SPFRDDR
+52 SSFRDGR
-59 PRREDRPR
+59 PRREDRP
-67 DGRRPAGDFPRAGRP
+67 GRR
-82 AERRDA
+82 
-88 RPGSRPRNEALQDP
+88 SRNEAFQDP

-110 LPMSRAEMQAL
+110 LPMSRAEMQVL

-172 LVMGRPR
+172 LIMGRPR
-179 LFVGVSAGALD
+179 LFAGVSAGALD

-302 WLARVDENNVPVDL
+302 WLAKVDEHNVPVDL

-384 IYALPYARSAHPR
+384 IYALPYARAAHPR

-439 QGSILAEARKL
+439 QESILAEARTL

-477 LDDATAAKAE
+477 LDDATAARAE

-580 PGMEVFEAFLQSFVE
+580 PGMEVFEAFLQSFME
-595 QSRLAGR
+595 QSRRAGR

-687 MPEHGSH
+687 MPERGGH
-694 AGTED
+694 ADAED
-699 AGEGHP
+699 AGEGH
-705 RGPRRENTTE
+705 RREPRRENTTE

-721 RSADGLA
+721 RGADGLA
-728 PRHEGRRDFRED
+728 PRHEGRRAFRED
-740 RKPPF
+740 RTSPF
-745 SAAAAD
+745 
-751 DDGQPFRKE
+751 
-760 GFRPRNFHDRDG
+760 PRFD
-772 SEGQDERK
+772 DER
-780 RRAPFARFND
+780 D
-790 EREGAPRRDFRRPDR
+790 EAPRRDVRRPDR
-805 DGFRKPAFRQDAD
+805 DGFRRPAFRQDAD

-823 RPFPD
+823 RPFPG
-828 AARDG
+828 AARDA
-833 DEAPQTRPSF
+833 DEAPQARPSF

-860 VNRDG
+860 VDREG
-865 EEGQRP
+865 GEGQRP
-871 FRPRPVPAAAAGDDG
+871 FRPRPFPGAARDGDEAPQARPSFRRDG
-886 QPFRKEGLRP
+886 QDERPFRPRADRFVDREGGEGQRPFRPRRDDEERPFHKDGFRP
-896 RRFHDRDGH
+896 RRFDHRDGSD
-905 EGQDG
+905 GQEA
-910 WKRPRSFARFD
+910 WRRSRPFSRFD
-921 DEREGAPRRDFR
+921 DERDEAPRRDVR

-942 PSFRQDAD
+942 PGFRQDAD
-950 KPFRPRPFP
+950 RPFRPRPFPDAARDSDEAPQARPSFRRDGQDERPFRPRADRFVDREGGEGQRPFRPRRDDEERPFHKDGFRPRRFDHRDGSDGQEAWRRSRPFSRFDDERDEAPRRDVRRPDRDGFRKPGFRQDADRPFRPRPFP
-959 DAARDGGE
+959 DAARDGDE
-967 APQDRPAFR
+967 APQARPSFR
-976 RDGQDERP
+976 RDGQGERP

-990 RFMDRDGEEGQRP
+990 RFMSRDGEEGQRP
-1003 FRPRPVPAAAA
+1003 FRPRR
-1014 DDDGQ
+1014 DDEGRS
-1019 PFRKDGFRPRRFH
+1019 FRKDGFRPRRFDHH
-1032 DRDGHEGQDGWKR
+1032 DGSEGQGER
-1045 PRSLARFD
+1045 ERRAPFPRFD
-1053 NEQDEAPRRD
+1053 DGQGGAPRRD
-1063 FRRPERDGFRKPA
+1063 VRRHDRDGFRKPA
-1076 FRQDADKPFRPRP
+1076 FRQDADKPFR
-1089 FPDAPRDGDE
+1089 
-1099 APQARPAFRR
+1099 
-1109 DGQGDRPFRPRG
+1109 
-1121 DRFVSRDGEEGQ
+1121 
-1133 RPFRPRR
+1133 
-1140 DDDGRSF
+1140 
-1147 RKDGFRP
+1147 
-1154 RNFHD
+1154 
-1159 RDGSEGQDER
+1159 
-1169 KRRAPFPRFD
+1169 
-1179 DGQGGAPQRDFRRPE
+1179 
-1194 RDGFRK
+1194 
-1200 PGFRQD
+1200 
-1206 ADKPFRKNAFRRD
+1206 KNTFRRD
-1219 GKPAFGARRR
+1219 GKPAFGSRRR

>member
-15 DAGIS
+15 DTDIS

-28 FRPHPATGTQ
+28 FRPRPATGTQ
-38 PAGRP
+38 PADRP
-43 RFLRGERNE
+43 RFQREERNE
-52 SPFRDDR
+52 FSSRDDR

-67 DGRRPAGDFPRAGRP
+67 DGRRPAGAFPRAGRP
-82 AERRDA
+82 ADRRDA
-88 RPGSRPRNEALQDP
+88 RPGSRSRNEAFQDP

-302 WLARVDENNVPVDL
+302 WLAKVDENNVPVDL

-372 PARPLTTEEMDQ
+372 PARPLTTEEMDK
-384 IYALPYARSAHPR
+384 IYALPYARAAHPR

-439 QGSILAEARKL
+439 QESILAEARKL

-477 LDDATAAKAE
+477 LDEATAAKAE

-626 RWLQQRHWSPQQTQC
+626 RWLQERHWSPQQTQC

-687 MPEHGSH
+687 MPERGGH
-694 AGTED
+694 ADAED
-699 AGEGHP
+699 AGEGHH
-705 RGPRRENTTE
+705 REPRRENTTE

-728 PRHEGRRDFRED
+728 SRHEGRRDFRED

-745 SAAAAD
+745 PRFDDERESAPRRDFRHPDRDGFRKPGFRQDVDKPFRPRPFPDAARDGDEAPQARPSFRRDGQDERPFRPRGDRFVDREGEEARRPFRPRRDD
-751 DDGQPFRKE
+751 DDGRPFRKD
-760 GFRPRNFHDRDG
+760 GFRPRRFNDRDG
-772 SEGQDERK
+772 NEGQDAWK
-780 RRAPFARFND
+780 RPRPFARFDD
-790 EREGAPRRDFRRPDR
+790 EQEGAPRRDFRRPDR
-805 DGFRKPAFRQDAD
+805 DVFRKPGFPQDAD

-833 DEAPQTRPSF
+833 DEAPQARPSF

-860 VNRDG
+860 VDRDG
-865 EEGQRP
+865 EEARRP
-871 FRPRPVPAAAAGDDG
+871 FRPRRDDDG
-886 QPFRKEGLRP
+886 QPFRKDGFRP
-896 RRFHDRDGH
+896 RRFNDRDGN
-905 EGQDG
+905 EGQDA
-910 WKRPRSFARFD
+910 WKRPRPFARFD
-921 DEREGAPRRDFR
+921 DEQDEAPRRDFR

-942 PSFRQDAD
+942 PGFRQDAD

-959 DAARDGGE
+959 DAAHDGDE
-967 APQDRPAFR
+967 APQARPSFR

-990 RFMDRDGEEGQRP
+990 RFVDRDGEEARRP
-1003 FRPRPVPAAAA
+1003 FRPRR
-1014 DDDGQ
+1014 DDEGR
-1019 PFRKDGFRPRRFH
+1019 PFRKDGFRPRRFN
-1032 DRDGHEGQDGWKR
+1032 DRDGNEGQDG
-1045 PRSLARFD
+1045 
-1053 NEQDEAPRRD
+1053 Q
-1063 FRRPERDGFRKPA
+1063 
-1076 FRQDADKPFRPRP
+1076 
-1089 FPDAPRDGDE
+1089 
-1099 APQARPAFRR
+1099 
-1109 DGQGDRPFRPRG
+1109 
-1121 DRFVSRDGEEGQ
+1121 
-1133 RPFRPRR
+1133 
-1140 DDDGRSF
+1140 
-1147 RKDGFRP
+1147 
-1154 RNFHD
+1154 
-1159 RDGSEGQDER
+1159 

-1179 DGQGGAPQRDFRRPE
+1179 DEREGAPRRDFRRPE

-1206 ADKPFRKNAFRRD
+1206 ADKPFRKNSFRRD
-1219 GKPAFGARRR
+1219 GKPAFGSRRR

>member
-15 DAGIS
+15 DTDIS

-28 FRPHPATGTQ
+28 FRPRPATGTQ
-38 PAGRP
+38 PADRP
-43 RFLRGERNE
+43 RFQREERNE
-52 SPFRDDR
+52 FSSRDDR

-67 DGRRPAGDFPRAGRP
+67 DGRRPAGAFPRAGRP
-82 AERRDA
+82 ADRRDA
-88 RPGSRPRNEALQDP
+88 RPGSRSRNEAFQDP

-302 WLARVDENNVPVDL
+302 WLAKVDENNVPVDL

-372 PARPLTTEEMDQ
+372 PARPLTTEEMDK
-384 IYALPYARSAHPR
+384 IYALPYARAAHPR

-439 QGSILAEARKL
+439 QESILAEARKL

-477 LDDATAAKAE
+477 LDDATSAKAE

-626 RWLQQRHWSPQQTQC
+626 RWLQERHWSPQQTQC

-687 MPEHGSH
+687 MPERGGH
-694 AGTED
+694 ADAED
-699 AGEGHP
+699 AGEGHH
-705 RGPRRENTTE
+705 REPRRENTTE

-728 PRHEGRRDFRED
+728 PRHEGRRDFR
-740 RKPPF
+740 
-745 SAAAAD
+745 
-751 DDGQPFRKE
+751 
-760 GFRPRNFHDRDG
+760 H
-772 SEGQDERK
+772 
-780 RRAPFARFND
+780 
-790 EREGAPRRDFRRPDR
+790 PDR
-805 DGFRKPAFRQDAD
+805 DGFRKPGFRQDVD

-833 DEAPQTRPSF
+833 DEAPQARPSF

-860 VNRDG
+860 VDREG
-865 EEGQRP
+865 EEGRRP
-871 FRPRPVPAAAAGDDG
+871 FRPRGDRFVDREGEEGRRPFRPRRDDEG
-886 QPFRKEGLRP
+886 QPFRKDGFRP
-896 RRFHDRDGH
+896 RRFNDRDGN
-905 EGQDG
+905 EGQDA
-910 WKRPRSFARFD
+910 WKRPHPFARFD
-921 DEREGAPRRDFR
+921 DEQDETPRRDFR

-942 PSFRQDAD
+942 PGFRQDAD

-959 DAARDGGE
+959 DASRDGDE
-967 APQDRPAFR
+967 APQARPSFR

-990 RFMDRDGEEGQRP
+990 RFVDREGEEGRRP
-1003 FRPRPVPAAAA
+1003 FRPRR
-1014 DDDGQ
+1014 DDEGQ
-1019 PFRKDGFRPRRFH
+1019 PFRKDGFRPRRFN
-1032 DRDGHEGQDGWKR
+1032 DRDGNEGQDG
-1045 PRSLARFD
+1045 
-1053 NEQDEAPRRD
+1053 Q
-1063 FRRPERDGFRKPA
+1063 
-1076 FRQDADKPFRPRP
+1076 
-1089 FPDAPRDGDE
+1089 
-1099 APQARPAFRR
+1099 
-1109 DGQGDRPFRPRG
+1109 
-1121 DRFVSRDGEEGQ
+1121 
-1133 RPFRPRR
+1133 
-1140 DDDGRSF
+1140 
-1147 RKDGFRP
+1147 
-1154 RNFHD
+1154 
-1159 RDGSEGQDER
+1159 

-1179 DGQGGAPQRDFRRPE
+1179 DEREGAPRRDFRRPE

-1206 ADKPFRKNAFRRD
+1206 ADKPFRKNSFRRD
-1219 GKPAFGARRR
+1219 GKPAFGSRRR
-1229 DRGFDGPALNDDEE
+1229 DRGFDGPALNDDEK